1 MISAVRANSPLLA
14 LPGILGSI
22 FSLAIGLLAL
32 LTSLAS
38 FGRQAEYGYT
48 ISPGAGGIL
57 FIHLALAGAAGM
69 AIYLGG
75 RKGARWLQILL
86 AVTCLFSL
94 LLFAHFREW
103 AGCLFLIIIAAAV
116 YYSCRRARSS
126 PLLLFSGLIGFM
138 VAQLAITTLPYGW
151 KAWAIPGVLF
161 VLAGLISLLE
171 SHLFLLPGMGRGAR
185 LASRLFYAFFLSLI
199 AFAAIA
205 LLMQVPHD
213 AGGRISTAAAY
224 GDSPLSIPSESL
236 AGAASDPDD
245 CGCNRSNR
253 SMAVSANASSD
264 PGCCTD
270 LQEDI
275 ITPEDVRTFPQG
287 ESILFQARSCQKEPC
302 QYLWWS
308 DRDGIL
314 AGNQSFSSGEMTTG
328 WHAVTLAVTDG
339 SGRTSRDSIE
349 LGIAPP
355 SACGDVIPR
364 PRYYP
369 PDTPCRDIW
378 PNGTESCQEIEVCHP
393 GLDYIVLDAV
403 RCCNGSDST
412 SPACA
417 WARDH
422 AQGDNKKCR
431 GLYIIRAFGPD
442 AVYMQGYA
450 LFKACCSGYPEC
462 TRTSWPSLAGTCSFR
477 EGFNQNVTNL
487 SCRPED
493 WGVDAWRS
501 DTNMSENSA
510 VLGLFPAHA
519 TVNILQTGVCVDYAA
534 ALATALR
541 KAGYSSSEVMV
552 AASLGYD
559 LPLLGDHPGHAYNL
573 VKLPGEDGYHIVDTT
588 GNGEGINPEGLPH
601 YFWFVGNFMN
611 QPVRIRV
618 FDWWIGY
625 CSKISPRGLN
635 DLGSI
640 KAPAKTE
647 ICGCPG

>member
-1 MISAVRANSPLLA
+1 MQSTSRVSSPLLA
-14 LPGILGSI
+14 IPGVLASI
-22 FSLAIGLLAL
+22 FSLAIGLVAL

-38 FGRQAEYGYT
+38 FGRQAEYGYL

-57 FIHLALAGAAGM
+57 FIHLAIAGMVGM
-69 AIYLGG
+69 AIYLEQE
-75 RKGARWLQILL
+75 KGARWLQISIALVGL
-86 AVTCLFSL
+86 PSL
-94 LLFAHFREW
+94 IIFAYFREW
-103 AGCLFLIIIAAAV
+103 LGGIFLIAIAAAV
-116 YYSCRRARSS
+116 YYSSQRMSS
-126 PLLLFSGLIGFM
+126 APLLLFSGLVGFL

-161 VLAGLISLLE
+161 VLAGLIVLLNGY
-171 SHLFLLPGMGRGAR
+171 LALLPTGRGRGAR
-185 LASRLFYAFFLSLI
+185 FGSRLLYALFFSLV
-199 AFAAIA
+199 AFGAIA

-213 AGGRISTAAAY
+213 AGGRISNA
-224 GDSPLSIPSESL
+224 
-236 AGAASDPDD
+236 
-245 CGCNRSNR
+245 CGCNGSNL
-253 SMAVSANASSD
+253 SASGTAVSLD
-264 PGCCTD
+264 PGSSQD
-270 LQEDI
+270 LREEI
-275 ITPEDVRTFPQG
+275 IAPEDVRTFPQE
-287 ESILFQARSCQKEPC
+287 ESILFQAKACENEPC

-314 AGNQSFSSGEMTTG
+314 DSNQSFSRRGMTAG
-328 WHAVTLAVTDG
+328 WHSVTLTVTDG
-339 SGRTSRDSIE
+339 TGRTIRDSIE
-349 LGIAPP
+349 LGVAPP
-355 SACGDVIPR
+355 SACSDVSPL

-369 PDTPCRDIW
+369 VDTPCRDIW

-393 GLDYIVLDAV
+393 DLDYIVLDAV
-403 RCCNGSDST
+403 RCCNGTAS

-417 WARDH
+417 WARAH
-422 AQGDNKKCR
+422 ADGDNKRCR

-462 TRTSWPSLAGTCSFR
+462 TRTSWPSLAGTVSFR
-477 EGFNQNVTNL
+477 EGFNQNVANL
-487 SCRPED
+487 SCRQEE
-493 WGVDAWRS
+493 WGVSAWRS

-534 ALATALR
+534 ALTTALR
-541 KAGYSSSEVMV
+541 KAGYNKSEAMV

-573 VKLPGEDGYHIVDTT
+573 VKLPGEEGYHIVDTT

-618 FDWWIGY
+618 FDWWVGY
-625 CSKISPRGLN
+625 CSKISPYGFN
-635 DLGSI
+635 DLGSV
-640 KAPAKTE
+640 KAPASAE

>member
-1 MISAVRANSPLLA
+1 MQSTSQVSSPLLA
-14 LPGILGSI
+14 IPGVLASI
-22 FSLAIGLLAL
+22 FSLAIGLVAL

-38 FGRQAEYGYT
+38 FGRQAEYGSL
-48 ISPGAGGIL
+48 ISAGAGGIL
-57 FIHLALAGAAGM
+57 FIHLAIAGMVGM
-69 AIYLGG
+69 AIYLEQE
-75 RKGARWLQILL
+75 KGARWLQISIALVGL
-86 AVTCLFSL
+86 PSL
-94 LLFAHFREW
+94 IIFAYFREW
-103 AGCLFLIIIAAAV
+103 LGGIFLIAIAAAV
-116 YYSCRRARSS
+116 YYSSQRMSS
-126 PLLLFSGLIGFM
+126 APLLLFSGLVGFL

-161 VLAGLISLLE
+161 VLAGLIVLLNGY
-171 SHLFLLPGMGRGAR
+171 LALLPTGRGRGAR
-185 LASRLFYAFFLSLI
+185 FGSRLLYALFFSLV
-199 AFAAIA
+199 AFGAIA

-213 AGGRISTAAAY
+213 AGGRISNA
-224 GDSPLSIPSESL
+224 
-236 AGAASDPDD
+236 
-245 CGCNRSNR
+245 CGCNGSNL
-253 SMAVSANASSD
+253 SASGTAVSLD
-264 PGCCTD
+264 PGSSQD
-270 LQEDI
+270 LREEI
-275 ITPEDVRTFPQG
+275 IAPEDVRTFPQG
-287 ESILFQARSCQKEPC
+287 ESILFQAKACENEPC

-314 AGNQSFSSGEMTTG
+314 DSNQSFSRRGMTAG
-328 WHAVTLAVTDG
+328 WHSVTLTVTDG
-339 SGRTSRDSIE
+339 TGRTIRDSIE
-349 LGIAPP
+349 LGVAPP
-355 SACGDVIPR
+355 SACSDVSPL

-369 PDTPCRDIW
+369 VDTPCRDIW

-393 GLDYIVLDAV
+393 DLDYIVLDAV
-403 RCCNGSDST
+403 RCCNGTAS

-417 WARDH
+417 WARAH
-422 AQGDNKKCR
+422 ADGDNKRCR

-462 TRTSWPSLAGTCSFR
+462 TRTSWPSLAGTVSFR
-477 EGFNQNVTNL
+477 EGFNQNVANL
-487 SCRPED
+487 SCRQEE
-493 WGVDAWRS
+493 WGVSAWRS

-534 ALATALR
+534 ALTTALR
-541 KAGYSSSEVMV
+541 KAGYNKSEAMV

-573 VKLPGEDGYHIVDTT
+573 VKLPGEEGYHIVDTT

-618 FDWWIGY
+618 FDWWVGY
-625 CSKISPRGLN
+625 CSKISPYGFN
-635 DLGSI
+635 DLGNM
-640 KAPAKTE
+640 KTPPSSE

>member
-1 MISAVRANSPLLA
+1 MHSTSQVSSPLLA
-14 LPGILGSI
+14 IPGVLASI
-22 FSLAIGLLAL
+22 FSLAIGLVAL

-38 FGRQAEYGYT
+38 FGRQAEYGYL

-57 FIHLALAGAAGM
+57 FIHLAIAGMVGM
-69 AIYLGG
+69 AIYLEQE
-75 RKGARWLQILL
+75 KGARCLQISIALVGL
-86 AVTCLFSL
+86 PSL
-94 LLFAHFREW
+94 IIFAYFREW
-103 AGCLFLIIIAAAV
+103 LGGIFLIAIAAAV
-116 YYSCRRARSS
+116 YYSSQRMSS
-126 PLLLFSGLIGFM
+126 APLLLFSGLVGFL

-161 VLAGLISLLE
+161 VLAGLIVLLNGY
-171 SHLFLLPGMGRGAR
+171 LALLPTGRGRGAR
-185 LASRLFYAFFLSLI
+185 FGSRLLYALFFSLV
-199 AFAAIA
+199 AFGAIA

-213 AGGRISTAAAY
+213 AGGRISNA
-224 GDSPLSIPSESL
+224 
-236 AGAASDPDD
+236 
-245 CGCNRSNR
+245 CGCNGSNL
-253 SMAVSANASSD
+253 SASGTAVSLD
-264 PGCCTD
+264 PGSSQD
-270 LQEDI
+270 LREEI
-275 ITPEDVRTFPQG
+275 IAPEDVRTFPQG
-287 ESILFQARSCQKEPC
+287 ESILFQARACENEPC

-314 AGNQSFSSGEMTTG
+314 ASNQSFSRMGMTAG
-328 WHAVTLAVTDG
+328 WHSITLTVTDG
-339 SGRTSRDSIE
+339 NGRTIRDSIE
-349 LGIAPP
+349 LGVAPP
-355 SACGDVIPR
+355 SACSDVSPL

-369 PDTPCRDIW
+369 VDTPCRDIW

-393 GLDYIVLDAV
+393 DLDYIVLDAV
-403 RCCNGSDST
+403 RCCNGTAS

-417 WARDH
+417 WARAH
-422 AQGDNKKCR
+422 ADGDNKRCR

-462 TRTSWPSLAGTCSFR
+462 TRTSWPSLAGTVSFR
-477 EGFNQNVTNL
+477 EGFNQNVANL
-487 SCRPED
+487 SCRQEE
-493 WGVDAWRS
+493 WGVSAWRS

-534 ALATALR
+534 ALTTALR
-541 KAGYSSSEVMV
+541 KAGYNKSEAMV

-573 VKLPGEDGYHIVDTT
+573 VKLPGEEGYHIVDTT

-618 FDWWIGY
+618 FDWWVGY
-625 CSKISPRGLN
+625 CSKISPYGFN
-635 DLGSI
+635 DLGNM
-640 KAPAKTE
+640 KTPPSSE

>member
-1 MISAVRANSPLLA
+1 MQSTSQVSSPLLA
-14 LPGILGSI
+14 IPGVLASI
-22 FSLAIGLLAL
+22 FSLAIGLVAL

-38 FGRQAEYGYT
+38 FGRQAEYGSL
-48 ISPGAGGIL
+48 ISAGAGGIL
-57 FIHLALAGAAGM
+57 FIHLAIAGMVGM
-69 AIYLGG
+69 AIYLEQE
-75 RKGARWLQILL
+75 KGARWLQISIALVGL
-86 AVTCLFSL
+86 PSL
-94 LLFAHFREW
+94 IIFAYFREW
-103 AGCLFLIIIAAAV
+103 LGGIFLIAIAAAV
-116 YYSCRRARSS
+116 YYSSQRMSS
-126 PLLLFSGLIGFM
+126 APLLLFSGLVGFL

-161 VLAGLISLLE
+161 VLAGLIVLLNGY
-171 SHLFLLPGMGRGAR
+171 LALLPTGRGRGAR
-185 LASRLFYAFFLSLI
+185 FGSRLLYALFFSLV
-199 AFAAIA
+199 AFGAIA

-213 AGGRISTAAAY
+213 AGGRISNA
-224 GDSPLSIPSESL
+224 
-236 AGAASDPDD
+236 
-245 CGCNRSNR
+245 CGCNGSNL
-253 SMAVSANASSD
+253 SASGTAVSLD
-264 PGCCTD
+264 PGSSQD
-270 LQEDI
+270 LREEI
-275 ITPEDVRTFPQG
+275 IAPEDVRTFPQG
-287 ESILFQARSCQKEPC
+287 ESILFQARDCENEPC

-314 AGNQSFSSGEMTTG
+314 DSNQSFSRRGMTAG
-328 WHAVTLAVTDG
+328 WHSVTLTVTDG
-339 SGRTSRDSIE
+339 SGCASRDSIE
-349 LGIAPP
+349 LGVAPP
-355 SACGDVIPR
+355 SACSDVSPL

-369 PDTPCRDIW
+369 VDTPCQGTW
-378 PNGTESCQEIEVCHP
+378 PNDTESCQQIEVCHP

-403 RCCNGSDST
+403 RCCNGTAS

-417 WARDH
+417 WARAH
-422 AQGDNKKCR
+422 ADGDNKRCR

-462 TRTSWPSLAGTCSFR
+462 TRTSWPSLAGTVSFR
-477 EGFNQNVTNL
+477 EGFNQNVANL
-487 SCRPED
+487 SCRQEE
-493 WGVDAWRS
+493 WGVSAWRS

-534 ALATALR
+534 ALTTALR
-541 KAGYSSSEVMV
+541 KAGYNKSEAMV

-573 VKLPGEDGYHIVDTT
+573 VKLPGEEGYHIVDTT

-618 FDWWIGY
+618 FDWWVGY
-625 CSKISPRGLN
+625 CSKISPYGFN
-635 DLGSI
+635 DLGNM
-640 KAPAKTE
+640 KTPPSSE

>member
-1 MISAVRANSPLLA
+1 MQSTSQVSSPLLA
-14 LPGILGSI
+14 IPGVLASI
-22 FSLAIGLLAL
+22 FSLAIGLVAL

-38 FGRQAEYGYT
+38 FGRQAEYGSL
-48 ISPGAGGIL
+48 ISAGAGGIL
-57 FIHLALAGAAGM
+57 FIHLAIAGMVGM
-69 AIYLGG
+69 AIYLEQE
-75 RKGARWLQILL
+75 KGARWLQISIALVGL
-86 AVTCLFSL
+86 PSL
-94 LLFAHFREW
+94 IIFAYFREW
-103 AGCLFLIIIAAAV
+103 LGGIFLIAIAAAV
-116 YYSCRRARSS
+116 YYSSQRMSS
-126 PLLLFSGLIGFM
+126 APLLLFSGLVGFL

-161 VLAGLISLLE
+161 VLAGLIVLLNGY
-171 SHLFLLPGMGRGAR
+171 LALLPTGRGRGAR
-185 LASRLFYAFFLSLI
+185 FGSRLLYALFFSLV
-199 AFAAIA
+199 AFGAIA

-213 AGGRISTAAAY
+213 AGGRISNA
-224 GDSPLSIPSESL
+224 
-236 AGAASDPDD
+236 
-245 CGCNRSNR
+245 CGCNGSNL
-253 SMAVSANASSD
+253 SASGTAVSLD
-264 PGCCTD
+264 PGSSQD
-270 LQEDI
+270 LREEI
-275 ITPEDVRTFPQG
+275 IAPEDVRTFPQG
-287 ESILFQARSCQKEPC
+287 ESILFQAKACENEPC

-314 AGNQSFSSGEMTTG
+314 ASNQSFSRRGMTAG
-328 WHAVTLAVTDG
+328 WHSVTLTVTDG
-339 SGRTSRDSIE
+339 TGRTIRDSIE
-349 LGIAPP
+349 LGVAPP
-355 SACGDVIPR
+355 SACSDVSPL

-369 PDTPCRDIW
+369 VDTPCRDIW

-393 GLDYIVLDAV
+393 DLDYIVLDAV
-403 RCCNGSDST
+403 RCCNGTAS

-417 WARDH
+417 WARAH
-422 AQGDNKKCR
+422 ADGDNKRCR

-462 TRTSWPSLAGTCSFR
+462 TRTSWPSLAGTVSFR
-477 EGFNQNVTNL
+477 EGFNQNVANL
-487 SCRPED
+487 SCRQEE
-493 WGVDAWRS
+493 WGVSAWRS

-534 ALATALR
+534 ALTTALR
-541 KAGYSSSEVMV
+541 KAGYNKSEAMV

-573 VKLPGEDGYHIVDTT
+573 VKLPGEEGYHIVDTT

-618 FDWWIGY
+618 FDWWVGY
-625 CSKISPRGLN
+625 CSKISPYGFN
-635 DLGSI
+635 DLGNM
-640 KAPAKTE
+640 KTPPSSE

>member
-1 MISAVRANSPLLA
+1 MQSTSRVSSPLLA
-14 LPGILGSI
+14 IPGVLASI
-22 FSLAIGLLAL
+22 FSLAIGLVAL

-38 FGRQAEYGYT
+38 FGRQAEYGYL

-57 FIHLALAGAAGM
+57 FIHLAIAGMVGM
-69 AIYLGG
+69 AIYLEQE
-75 RKGARWLQILL
+75 KGARWLQISIALVGL
-86 AVTCLFSL
+86 PSL
-94 LLFAHFREW
+94 IIFAYFREW
-103 AGCLFLIIIAAAV
+103 LGGIFLIAIAAAV
-116 YYSCRRARSS
+116 YYSSQRMSS
-126 PLLLFSGLIGFM
+126 APLLLFSGLVGFL

-161 VLAGLISLLE
+161 VLAGLIVLLNGY
-171 SHLFLLPGMGRGAR
+171 LALLPTGRGRGAR
-185 LASRLFYAFFLSLI
+185 FGSRLLYALFFSLV
-199 AFAAIA
+199 AFGAIA

-213 AGGRISTAAAY
+213 AGGRISNA
-224 GDSPLSIPSESL
+224 
-236 AGAASDPDD
+236 
-245 CGCNRSNR
+245 CGCNGSNL
-253 SMAVSANASSD
+253 SASGTAVSLD
-264 PGCCTD
+264 PGSSQD
-270 LQEDI
+270 LREEI
-275 ITPEDVRTFPQG
+275 IAPEDVRTFPQE
-287 ESILFQARSCQKEPC
+287 ESILFQAKACENEPC

-314 AGNQSFSSGEMTTG
+314 ASNQSFSRRGMTAG
-328 WHAVTLAVTDG
+328 WHSVTLTVTDG
-339 SGRTSRDSIE
+339 TGRTIRDSIE
-349 LGIAPP
+349 LGVAPP
-355 SACGDVIPR
+355 SACSDVSPL

-369 PDTPCRDIW
+369 VDTPCRDIW

-393 GLDYIVLDAV
+393 DLDYIVLDAV
-403 RCCNGSDST
+403 RCCNGTAS

-417 WARDH
+417 WARAH
-422 AQGDNKKCR
+422 ADGDNKRCR

-462 TRTSWPSLAGTCSFR
+462 TRTSWPSLAGTVSFR
-477 EGFNQNVTNL
+477 EGFNQNVANL
-487 SCRPED
+487 SCRQEE
-493 WGVDAWRS
+493 WGVSAWRS

-534 ALATALR
+534 ALTTALR
-541 KAGYSSSEVMV
+541 KAGYNKSEAMV

-573 VKLPGEDGYHIVDTT
+573 VKLPGEEGYHIVDTT

-618 FDWWIGY
+618 FDWWVGY
-625 CSKISPRGLN
+625 CSKISPYGFN
-635 DLGSI
+635 DLGSV
-640 KAPAKTE
+640 KAPASAE

>member
-1 MISAVRANSPLLA
+1 MHSTSQVRSPLLA
-14 LPGILGSI
+14 IPGVLASI
-22 FSLAIGLLAL
+22 FSLAIGLVAL

-38 FGRQAEYGYT
+38 FGRQAEYGYL

-57 FIHLALAGAAGM
+57 FIHLAIAGMVGM
-69 AIYLGG
+69 AIYLEQE
-75 RKGARWLQILL
+75 KGARWLQISIALVGL
-86 AVTCLFSL
+86 PSL
-94 LLFAHFREW
+94 IIFAYFREW
-103 AGCLFLIIIAAAV
+103 LGGIFLIAIAAAV
-116 YYSCRRARSS
+116 YYSSQRMSS
-126 PLLLFSGLIGFM
+126 APLLLFSGLVGFL

-161 VLAGLISLLE
+161 VLAGLIVLLNGY
-171 SHLFLLPGMGRGAR
+171 LALLPTGRGRGAR
-185 LASRLFYAFFLSLI
+185 FGSRLLYALFFSLV
-199 AFAAIA
+199 AFGAIA

-213 AGGRISTAAAY
+213 AGGRISNA
-224 GDSPLSIPSESL
+224 
-236 AGAASDPDD
+236 
-245 CGCNRSNR
+245 CGCNGSNL
-253 SMAVSANASSD
+253 SASGTAVSLD
-264 PGCCTD
+264 PGSSQD
-270 LQEDI
+270 LREEI
-275 ITPEDVRTFPQG
+275 IAPEDVRTFPQE
-287 ESILFQARSCQKEPC
+287 ESILFQAKACENEPC

-314 AGNQSFSSGEMTTG
+314 DSNQSFSRRGMTAG
-328 WHAVTLAVTDG
+328 WHSVTLTVTDG
-339 SGRTSRDSIE
+339 TGRTIRDSIE
-349 LGIAPP
+349 LGVAPP
-355 SACGDVIPR
+355 SACSDVSPL

-369 PDTPCRDIW
+369 VDTPCRDIW

-393 GLDYIVLDAV
+393 DLDYIVLDAV
-403 RCCNGSDST
+403 RCCNGTAS

-417 WARDH
+417 WARAH
-422 AQGDNKKCR
+422 ADGDNKRCR

-462 TRTSWPSLAGTCSFR
+462 TRTSWPSLAGTVSFR
-477 EGFNQNVTNL
+477 EGFNQNVANL
-487 SCRPED
+487 SCRQEE
-493 WGVDAWRS
+493 WGVSAWRS

-541 KAGYSSSEVMV
+541 KAGYSKSEAMV

-573 VKLPGEDGYHIVDTT
+573 VKLPGEEGYHIVDTT

-618 FDWWIGY
+618 FDWWVGY
-625 CSKISPRGLN
+625 CSKISPYGFN
-635 DLGSI
+635 DLGSV
-640 KAPAKTE
+640 KAPASAE

>member
-1 MISAVRANSPLLA
+1 MHSTSQVRSPLLA
-14 LPGILGSI
+14 IPGVLASI
-22 FSLAIGLLAL
+22 FSLAIGLVAL

-38 FGRQAEYGYT
+38 FGRQAEYGYL

-57 FIHLALAGAAGM
+57 FIHLAIAGMVGM
-69 AIYLGG
+69 AIYLDQK
-75 RKGARWLQILL
+75 KGARWLQISIALVGL
-86 AVTCLFSL
+86 PSL
-94 LLFAHFREW
+94 ILFAYFREW
-103 AGCLFLIIIAAAV
+103 LGGIFLIAIAAAV
-116 YYSCRRARSS
+116 YHSSRRMSS
-126 PLLLFSGLIGFM
+126 VPLLLFSGLVGFL

-161 VLAGLISLLE
+161 VLAGLIVLLNGYRA
-171 SHLFLLPGMGRGAR
+171 LLPTGRGRGAR
-185 LASRLFYAFFLSLI
+185 FGSRLLYALFFSLV
-199 AFAAIA
+199 AFGAIA

-213 AGGRISTAAAY
+213 AGGRISNEY
-224 GDSPLSIPSESL
+224 
-236 AGAASDPDD
+236 
-245 CGCNRSNR
+245 GCNCSNR
-253 SMAVSANASSD
+253 SASGTTAPLD
-264 PGCCTD
+264 PGSSGD
-270 LQEDI
+270 LREEI
-275 ITPEDVRTFPQG
+275 IAPEDVRTFPQG
-287 ESILFQARSCQKEPC
+287 ESILFQARDCENEPC

-314 AGNQSFSSGEMTTG
+314 DSNQSFSRMGMTAG
-328 WHAVTLAVTDG
+328 WHSVTLTVTDG
-339 SGRTSRDSIE
+339 SGCASRDSIE
-349 LGIAPP
+349 LGVAPP
-355 SACGDVIPR
+355 SACSDVSPL

-369 PDTPCRDIW
+369 VDTPCQGTW
-378 PNGTESCQEIEVCHP
+378 PNDTESCQQIEVCHP

-403 RCCNGSDST
+403 RCCNGTAT
-412 SPACA
+412 SPACS
-417 WARDH
+417 WARAH
-422 AQGDNKKCR
+422 ADGDNKRCR

-462 TRTSWPSLAGTCSFR
+462 TRTSWPSLAGTVSFR
-477 EGFNQNVTNL
+477 EGFNQNVANL
-487 SCRPED
+487 SCRQEE
-493 WGVDAWRS
+493 WGVSAWRS

-541 KAGYSSSEVMV
+541 KAGYSKSEAMV

-573 VKLPGEDGYHIVDTT
+573 VKLPGEEGYHIVDTT

-618 FDWWIGY
+618 FDWWVGY
-625 CSKISPRGLN
+625 CSKISPYGFN
-635 DLGSI
+635 DLGSV
-640 KAPAKTE
+640 KAPASAE

>member
-1 MISAVRANSPLLA
+1 MQSTSQVSSPLLA
-14 LPGILGSI
+14 IPGVLASI
-22 FSLAIGLLAL
+22 FSLAIGLVAL

-38 FGRQAEYGYT
+38 FGRQAEYGYL

-57 FIHLALAGAAGM
+57 FIHLAIAGMVGM
-69 AIYLGG
+69 AIYLEQE
-75 RKGARWLQILL
+75 KGARCLQISIALVGL
-86 AVTCLFSL
+86 PSL
-94 LLFAHFREW
+94 IIFAYFREW
-103 AGCLFLIIIAAAV
+103 LGGIFLIAIAAAV
-116 YYSCRRARSS
+116 YYSSQRMSS
-126 PLLLFSGLIGFM
+126 APLLLFSGLVGFL

-161 VLAGLISLLE
+161 VLAGLIVLLNGY
-171 SHLFLLPGMGRGAR
+171 LALLPTGRGRGAR
-185 LASRLFYAFFLSLI
+185 FGSRLLYALFFSLV
-199 AFAAIA
+199 AFGAIA

-213 AGGRISTAAAY
+213 AGGRISNEY
-224 GDSPLSIPSESL
+224 
-236 AGAASDPDD
+236 
-245 CGCNRSNR
+245 GCNCSNR
-253 SMAVSANASSD
+253 SASGTTAPLD
-264 PGCCTD
+264 PGSSGD
-270 LQEDI
+270 LREEI
-275 ITPEDVRTFPQG
+275 IAPEDVRTFPQG
-287 ESILFQARSCQKEPC
+287 ESILFQARDCENEPC

-314 AGNQSFSSGEMTTG
+314 DSNQSFSRRGMTAG
-328 WHAVTLAVTDG
+328 WHSVTLTVTDG
-339 SGRTSRDSIE
+339 SGCASRDSIE
-349 LGIAPP
+349 LGVAPP
-355 SACGDVIPR
+355 SACSDVSPL

-369 PDTPCRDIW
+369 VDTPCQGTW
-378 PNGTESCQEIEVCHP
+378 PNDTESCQQIEVCHP

-403 RCCNGSDST
+403 RCCNGTAS

-417 WARDH
+417 WARAH
-422 AQGDNKKCR
+422 ADGDNKRCR

-462 TRTSWPSLAGTCSFR
+462 TRTSWPSLAGTVSFR
-477 EGFNQNVTNL
+477 EGFNQNVANL
-487 SCRPED
+487 SCRQEE
-493 WGVDAWRS
+493 WGVSAWRS

-534 ALATALR
+534 ALTTALR
-541 KAGYSSSEVMV
+541 KAGYNKSEAMV

-573 VKLPGEDGYHIVDTT
+573 VKLPGEEGYHIVDTT

-618 FDWWIGY
+618 FDWWVGY
-625 CSKISPRGLN
+625 CSKISPYGFN
-635 DLGSI
+635 DLGSV
-640 KAPAKTE
+640 KAPASAE

>member
-1 MISAVRANSPLLA
+1 MQSTSQVSSPLLA
-14 LPGILGSI
+14 IPGVLASI
-22 FSLAIGLLAL
+22 FSLAIGLVAL

-38 FGRQAEYGYT
+38 FGRQAEYGYL

-57 FIHLALAGAAGM
+57 FIHLAIAGMVGM
-69 AIYLGG
+69 AIYLEQE
-75 RKGARWLQILL
+75 KGARWLQISIALVGL
-86 AVTCLFSL
+86 PSL
-94 LLFAHFREW
+94 IIFAYFREW
-103 AGCLFLIIIAAAV
+103 LGGIFLIAIAAAV
-116 YYSCRRARSS
+116 YHSSRRMSS
-126 PLLLFSGLIGFM
+126 APLLLFSGLVGFL

-161 VLAGLISLLE
+161 VLAGLIVLLNGY
-171 SHLFLLPGMGRGAR
+171 LALLPTGRGRGAR
-185 LASRLFYAFFLSLI
+185 FGSRLLYALFFSLV
-199 AFAAIA
+199 AFGAIA

-213 AGGRISTAAAY
+213 AGGRISNA
-224 GDSPLSIPSESL
+224 
-236 AGAASDPDD
+236 
-245 CGCNRSNR
+245 CGCNGSNL
-253 SMAVSANASSD
+253 SASGTAVSLD
-264 PGCCTD
+264 PGSSQD
-270 LQEDI
+270 LREEI
-275 ITPEDVRTFPQG
+275 IAPEDVRTFPQG
-287 ESILFQARSCQKEPC
+287 ESILFQAKACENEPC

-314 AGNQSFSSGEMTTG
+314 DSNQSFSRRGMTAG
-328 WHAVTLAVTDG
+328 WHSVTLTVTDG
-339 SGRTSRDSIE
+339 SGCASRDSIE
-349 LGIAPP
+349 LGVAPP
-355 SACGDVIPR
+355 SACSDVSPL

-369 PDTPCRDIW
+369 VDTPCRDIW

-393 GLDYIVLDAV
+393 DLDYIVLDAV
-403 RCCNGSDST
+403 RCCNGTAS

-417 WARDH
+417 WARAH
-422 AQGDNKKCR
+422 ADGDNKRCR

-462 TRTSWPSLAGTCSFR
+462 TRTSWPSLAGTVSFR
-477 EGFNQNVTNL
+477 EGFNQNVANL
-487 SCRPED
+487 SCRQEE
-493 WGVDAWRS
+493 WGVSAWRS

-534 ALATALR
+534 ALTTALR
-541 KAGYSSSEVMV
+541 KAGYNKSEAMV

-573 VKLPGEDGYHIVDTT
+573 VKLPGEEGYHIVDTT

-618 FDWWIGY
+618 FDWWVGY
-625 CSKISPRGLN
+625 CSKISPYGFN
-635 DLGSI
+635 DLGSV
-640 KAPAKTE
+640 KAPASAE

>member
-1 MISAVRANSPLLA
+1 MHSTSQVRSPLLA
-14 LPGILGSI
+14 IPGVLASI
-22 FSLAIGLLAL
+22 FSLAIGLVAL

-38 FGRQAEYGYT
+38 FGRQAEYGYL

-57 FIHLALAGAAGM
+57 FIHLAIAGMVGM
-69 AIYLGG
+69 AIYLDQK
-75 RKGARWLQILL
+75 KGARWLQISIALVGL
-86 AVTCLFSL
+86 PSL
-94 LLFAHFREW
+94 ILFAYFREW
-103 AGCLFLIIIAAAV
+103 LGGIFLIAIAAAV
-116 YYSCRRARSS
+116 YHSSRRMSS
-126 PLLLFSGLIGFM
+126 VPLLLFSGLVGFL

-161 VLAGLISLLE
+161 VLAGLIVLLNGYRA
-171 SHLFLLPGMGRGAR
+171 LLPTGRGRGAR
-185 LASRLFYAFFLSLI
+185 FGSRLLYALFFSLV
-199 AFAAIA
+199 AFGAIA

-213 AGGRISTAAAY
+213 AGGRISNEY
-224 GDSPLSIPSESL
+224 
-236 AGAASDPDD
+236 
-245 CGCNRSNR
+245 GCNCSNR
-253 SMAVSANASSD
+253 SASGTTAPLD
-264 PGCCTD
+264 PGSSGD
-270 LQEDI
+270 LREEI
-275 ITPEDVRTFPQG
+275 IAPEDVRTFPQG
-287 ESILFQARSCQKEPC
+287 ESILFQARDCENEPC

-314 AGNQSFSSGEMTTG
+314 DSNQSFSRRGMTAG
-328 WHAVTLAVTDG
+328 WHSVTLTVTDG
-339 SGRTSRDSIE
+339 SGCASRDSIE
-349 LGIAPP
+349 LGVAPP
-355 SACGDVIPR
+355 SACSDVSPL

-369 PDTPCRDIW
+369 VDTPCQGTW
-378 PNGTESCQEIEVCHP
+378 PNDTESCQQIEVCHP

-403 RCCNGSDST
+403 RCCNGTAT
-412 SPACA
+412 SPACS
-417 WARDH
+417 WARAH
-422 AQGDNKKCR
+422 ADGDNKRCR

-462 TRTSWPSLAGTCSFR
+462 TRTSWPSLAGTVSFR
-477 EGFNQNVTNL
+477 EGFNQNVANL
-487 SCRPED
+487 SCRQEE
-493 WGVDAWRS
+493 WGVSAWRS

-541 KAGYSSSEVMV
+541 KAGYSKSEAMV

-573 VKLPGEDGYHIVDTT
+573 VKLPGEEGYHIVDTT

-618 FDWWIGY
+618 FDWWVGY
-625 CSKISPRGLN
+625 CSKISPYGFN
-635 DLGSI
+635 DLGSV
-640 KAPAKTE
+640 KAPASAE

>member
-1 MISAVRANSPLLA
+1 MQSTSQVSSPLLA
-14 LPGILGSI
+14 IPGVLASI
-22 FSLAIGLLAL
+22 FSLAIGLVAL

-38 FGRQAEYGYT
+38 FGRQAEYGYL

-57 FIHLALAGAAGM
+57 FIHLAIAGMVGM
-69 AIYLGG
+69 AIYLEQE
-75 RKGARWLQILL
+75 KGARWLQISIALVGL
-86 AVTCLFSL
+86 PSL
-94 LLFAHFREW
+94 IIFAYFREW
-103 AGCLFLIIIAAAV
+103 LGGIFLIAIAAAV
-116 YYSCRRARSS
+116 YYSSQRMSS
-126 PLLLFSGLIGFM
+126 APLLLFSGLVGFL

-161 VLAGLISLLE
+161 VLAGLIVLLNGY
-171 SHLFLLPGMGRGAR
+171 LALLPTGRGRGAR
-185 LASRLFYAFFLSLI
+185 FGSRLLYALFFSLV
-199 AFAAIA
+199 AFGAIA

-213 AGGRISTAAAY
+213 AGGRISNA
-224 GDSPLSIPSESL
+224 
-236 AGAASDPDD
+236 
-245 CGCNRSNR
+245 CGCNGSNL
-253 SMAVSANASSD
+253 SASGTAVSLD
-264 PGCCTD
+264 PGSSQD
-270 LQEDI
+270 LREEI
-275 ITPEDVRTFPQG
+275 IAPEDVRTFPQG
-287 ESILFQARSCQKEPC
+287 ESILFQAKACENEPC

-314 AGNQSFSSGEMTTG
+314 ASNQSFSRRGMTAG
-328 WHAVTLAVTDG
+328 WHSVTLTVTDG
-339 SGRTSRDSIE
+339 TGRTIRDSIE
-349 LGIAPP
+349 LGVAPP
-355 SACGDVIPR
+355 SACSDVSPL

-369 PDTPCRDIW
+369 VDTPCRDIW

-393 GLDYIVLDAV
+393 DLDYIVLDAV
-403 RCCNGSDST
+403 RCCNGTAS

-417 WARDH
+417 WARAH
-422 AQGDNKKCR
+422 ADGDNKRCR

-462 TRTSWPSLAGTCSFR
+462 TRTSWPSLAGTVSFR
-477 EGFNQNVTNL
+477 EGFNQNVANL
-487 SCRPED
+487 SCRQEE
-493 WGVDAWRS
+493 WGVSAWRS

-534 ALATALR
+534 ALTTALR
-541 KAGYSSSEVMV
+541 KAGYNKSEAMV

-573 VKLPGEDGYHIVDTT
+573 VKLPGEEGYHIVDTT

-618 FDWWIGY
+618 FDWWVGY
-625 CSKISPRGLN
+625 CSKISPYGFN
-635 DLGSI
+635 DLGSV
-640 KAPAKTE
+640 KAPASAE

>member
-1 MISAVRANSPLLA
+1 MHSTSRVSSPLLA
-14 LPGILGSI
+14 IPGVLASI
-22 FSLAIGLLAL
+22 FSLAIGLVAL

-38 FGRQAEYGYT
+38 FGRQAEYGYL

-57 FIHLALAGAAGM
+57 FIHLAIAGMVGM
-69 AIYLGG
+69 AIYLEQE
-75 RKGARWLQILL
+75 KGARWLQISIALVGL
-86 AVTCLFSL
+86 PSL
-94 LLFAHFREW
+94 ILFAYFREW
-103 AGCLFLIIIAAAV
+103 LGGIFLIAIAAAV
-116 YYSCRRARSS
+116 YHSSRRMSS
-126 PLLLFSGLIGFM
+126 APLLLFSGLVGFL

-161 VLAGLISLLE
+161 VLAGLIVLLNGY
-171 SHLFLLPGMGRGAR
+171 LALLPTGRGRGAR
-185 LASRLFYAFFLSLI
+185 FGSRLLYALFFSLV
-199 AFAAIA
+199 AFGAIA

-213 AGGRISTAAAY
+213 AGGRISNEY
-224 GDSPLSIPSESL
+224 
-236 AGAASDPDD
+236 
-245 CGCNRSNR
+245 GCNCSNR
-253 SMAVSANASSD
+253 SASGTTAPLD
-264 PGCCTD
+264 PGSSGD
-270 LQEDI
+270 LREEI
-275 ITPEDVRTFPQG
+275 IAPEDVRTFPQG
-287 ESILFQARSCQKEPC
+287 ESILFQAKACENEPC

-314 AGNQSFSSGEMTTG
+314 ASNQSFSRRGMTAG
-328 WHAVTLAVTDG
+328 WHSVTLTVTDG
-339 SGRTSRDSIE
+339 SGCASRDSIE
-349 LGIAPP
+349 LGVAPP
-355 SACGDVIPR
+355 SACSDVSPL

-369 PDTPCRDIW
+369 VDTPCRDIW

-393 GLDYIVLDAV
+393 DLDYIVLDAV
-403 RCCNGSDST
+403 RCCNGTAS

-417 WARDH
+417 WARAH
-422 AQGDNKKCR
+422 ADGDNKRCR

-462 TRTSWPSLAGTCSFR
+462 TRTSWPSLAGTVSFR
-477 EGFNQNVTNL
+477 EGFNQNVANL
-487 SCRPED
+487 SCRQEE
-493 WGVDAWRS
+493 WGVSAWRS

-534 ALATALR
+534 ALTTALR
-541 KAGYSSSEVMV
+541 KAGYNKSEAMV

-573 VKLPGEDGYHIVDTT
+573 VKLPGEEGYHIVDTT

-618 FDWWIGY
+618 FDWWVGY
-625 CSKISPRGLN
+625 CSKISPYGFN
-635 DLGSI
+635 DLGSV
-640 KAPAKTE
+640 KAPASAE

>member
-1 MISAVRANSPLLA
+1 MHSTSRVSSPLLA
-14 LPGILGSI
+14 IPGVLASI
-22 FSLAIGLLAL
+22 FSLAIGLVAL

-38 FGRQAEYGYT
+38 FGRQAEYGYL

-57 FIHLALAGAAGM
+57 FIHLAIAGMVGM
-69 AIYLGG
+69 AIYLEQE
-75 RKGARWLQILL
+75 KGARCLQISIALVGL
-86 AVTCLFSL
+86 PSL
-94 LLFAHFREW
+94 IIFAYFREW
-103 AGCLFLIIIAAAV
+103 LGGIFLIAIAAAV
-116 YYSCRRARSS
+116 YYSSQRMSS
-126 PLLLFSGLIGFM
+126 APLLLFSGLVGFL

-161 VLAGLISLLE
+161 VLAGLIVLLNGY
-171 SHLFLLPGMGRGAR
+171 LALLPTGRGRGAR
-185 LASRLFYAFFLSLI
+185 FGSRLLYALFFSLV
-199 AFAAIA
+199 AFGAIA

-213 AGGRISTAAAY
+213 AGGRISNA
-224 GDSPLSIPSESL
+224 
-236 AGAASDPDD
+236 
-245 CGCNRSNR
+245 CGCNGSNL
-253 SMAVSANASSD
+253 SASGTAVSLD
-264 PGCCTD
+264 PGSSQD
-270 LQEDI
+270 LREEI
-275 ITPEDVRTFPQG
+275 IAPEDVRTFPQE
-287 ESILFQARSCQKEPC
+287 ESILFQAKACENEPC

-314 AGNQSFSSGEMTTG
+314 DSNQSFSRRGMTAG
-328 WHAVTLAVTDG
+328 WHSVTLTVTDG
-339 SGRTSRDSIE
+339 TGRTIRDSIE
-349 LGIAPP
+349 LGVAPP
-355 SACGDVIPR
+355 SACSDVSPL

-369 PDTPCRDIW
+369 VDTPCRDIW

-393 GLDYIVLDAV
+393 DLDYIVLDAV
-403 RCCNGSDST
+403 RCCNGTAS

-417 WARDH
+417 WARAH
-422 AQGDNKKCR
+422 ADGDNKRCR

-462 TRTSWPSLAGTCSFR
+462 TRTSWPSLAGTVSFR
-477 EGFNQNVTNL
+477 EGFNQNVANL
-487 SCRPED
+487 SCRQEE
-493 WGVDAWRS
+493 WGVSAWRS

-534 ALATALR
+534 ALTTALR
-541 KAGYSSSEVMV
+541 KAGYNKSEAMV

-573 VKLPGEDGYHIVDTT
+573 VKLPGEEGYHIVDTT

-618 FDWWIGY
+618 FDWWVGY
-625 CSKISPRGLN
+625 CSKISPYGFN
-635 DLGSI
+635 DLGSV
-640 KAPAKTE
+640 KAPASAE

>member
-1 MISAVRANSPLLA
+1 MHSTSQVRSPLLA
-14 LPGILGSI
+14 IPGVLASI
-22 FSLAIGLLAL
+22 FSLAIGLVAL

-38 FGRQAEYGYT
+38 FGRQAEYGYL

-57 FIHLALAGAAGM
+57 FIHLAIAGMVGM
-69 AIYLGG
+69 AIYLEQE
-75 RKGARWLQILL
+75 KGARWLQISIALVGL
-86 AVTCLFSL
+86 PSL
-94 LLFAHFREW
+94 IIFAYFREW
-103 AGCLFLIIIAAAV
+103 LGGIFLIAIAAAV
-116 YYSCRRARSS
+116 YHSSRRMSS
-126 PLLLFSGLIGFM
+126 APLFLFSGLVGFL

-161 VLAGLISLLE
+161 VLAGLIVLLNGY
-171 SHLFLLPGMGRGAR
+171 LALLPTGRGRGAR
-185 LASRLFYAFFLSLI
+185 FGSRLLYALFFSLV
-199 AFAAIA
+199 AFGAIA

-213 AGGRISTAAAY
+213 AGGRISNA
-224 GDSPLSIPSESL
+224 
-236 AGAASDPDD
+236 
-245 CGCNRSNR
+245 CGCNGSNL
-253 SMAVSANASSD
+253 SASGTAVSLD
-264 PGCCTD
+264 PGSSQD
-270 LQEDI
+270 LREEI
-275 ITPEDVRTFPQG
+275 IAPEDVRTFPQG
-287 ESILFQARSCQKEPC
+287 ESILFQAKACENEPC

-314 AGNQSFSSGEMTTG
+314 DSNQSFSRRGMTAG
-328 WHAVTLAVTDG
+328 WHSVTLTVTDG
-339 SGRTSRDSIE
+339 SGCASRDSIE
-349 LGIAPP
+349 LGVAPP
-355 SACGDVIPR
+355 SACSDVSPL

-369 PDTPCRDIW
+369 VDTPCRDIW

-393 GLDYIVLDAV
+393 DLDYIVLDAV
-403 RCCNGSDST
+403 RCCNGTAS

-417 WARDH
+417 WARAH
-422 AQGDNKKCR
+422 ADGDNKRCR

-462 TRTSWPSLAGTCSFR
+462 TRTSWPSLAGTVSFR
-477 EGFNQNVTNL
+477 EGFNQNVANL
-487 SCRPED
+487 SCRQEE
-493 WGVDAWRS
+493 WGVSAWRS

-534 ALATALR
+534 ALTTALR
-541 KAGYSSSEVMV
+541 KAGYNKSEAMV

-573 VKLPGEDGYHIVDTT
+573 VKLPGEEGYHIVDTT

-618 FDWWIGY
+618 FDWWVGY
-625 CSKISPRGLN
+625 CSKISPYGFN
-635 DLGSI
+635 DLGSV
-640 KAPAKTE
+640 KAPASAE

>member
-1 MISAVRANSPLLA
+1 MHSTSQVRSPLLA
-14 LPGILGSI
+14 IPGVLASI
-22 FSLAIGLLAL
+22 FSLAIGLVAL

-38 FGRQAEYGYT
+38 FGRQAEYGYL

-57 FIHLALAGAAGM
+57 FIHLAIAGMVGM
-69 AIYLGG
+69 AIYLEQE
-75 RKGARWLQILL
+75 KGARWLQISIALVGL
-86 AVTCLFSL
+86 PSL
-94 LLFAHFREW
+94 IIFAYFREW
-103 AGCLFLIIIAAAV
+103 LGGIFLIAIAAAV
-116 YYSCRRARSS
+116 YYSSQRMSS
-126 PLLLFSGLIGFM
+126 APLLLFSGLVGFL

-161 VLAGLISLLE
+161 VLAGLIVLLNGY
-171 SHLFLLPGMGRGAR
+171 LALLPTGRGRGAR
-185 LASRLFYAFFLSLI
+185 FGSRLLYALFFSLV
-199 AFAAIA
+199 AFGAIA

-213 AGGRISTAAAY
+213 AGGRISNA
-224 GDSPLSIPSESL
+224 
-236 AGAASDPDD
+236 
-245 CGCNRSNR
+245 CGCNGSNL
-253 SMAVSANASSD
+253 SASGTAVSLD
-264 PGCCTD
+264 PGSSQD
-270 LQEDI
+270 LREEI
-275 ITPEDVRTFPQG
+275 IAPEDVRTFPQE
-287 ESILFQARSCQKEPC
+287 ESILFQAKACENEPC

-314 AGNQSFSSGEMTTG
+314 DSNQSFSRRGMTAG
-328 WHAVTLAVTDG
+328 WHSVTLTVTDG
-339 SGRTSRDSIE
+339 TGRTIRDSIE
-349 LGIAPP
+349 LGVAPP
-355 SACGDVIPR
+355 SACSDVSPL

-369 PDTPCRDIW
+369 VDTPCRDIW

-393 GLDYIVLDAV
+393 DLDYIVLDAV
-403 RCCNGSDST
+403 RCCNGTAS

-417 WARDH
+417 WARAH
-422 AQGDNKKCR
+422 ADGDNKRCR

-462 TRTSWPSLAGTCSFR
+462 TRTSWPSLAGTVSFR
-477 EGFNQNVTNL
+477 EGFNQNVANL
-487 SCRPED
+487 SCRQEE
-493 WGVDAWRS
+493 WGVSAWRS

-534 ALATALR
+534 ALTTALR
-541 KAGYSSSEVMV
+541 KAGYNKSEAMV

-573 VKLPGEDGYHIVDTT
+573 VKLPGEEGYHIVDTT

-618 FDWWIGY
+618 FDWWVGY
-625 CSKISPRGLN
+625 CSKISPYGFN
-635 DLGSI
+635 DLGSV
-640 KAPAKTE
+640 KAPASAE

>member
-1 MISAVRANSPLLA
+1 MQSTSQVSSPLLA
-14 LPGILGSI
+14 IPGVLASI
-22 FSLAIGLLAL
+22 FSLAIGLVAL

-38 FGRQAEYGYT
+38 FGRQAEYGYL
-48 ISPGAGGIL
+48 ISAGAGGIL
-57 FIHLALAGAAGM
+57 FIHLAIAGMVGM
-69 AIYLGG
+69 AIYLEQE
-75 RKGARWLQILL
+75 KGARWLQISIALVGL
-86 AVTCLFSL
+86 PSL
-94 LLFAHFREW
+94 IIFAYFREW
-103 AGCLFLIIIAAAV
+103 LGGIFLIAIAAAV
-116 YYSCRRARSS
+116 YYSSQRMSS
-126 PLLLFSGLIGFM
+126 APLLLFSGLVGFL

-161 VLAGLISLLE
+161 VLAGLIVLLNGY
-171 SHLFLLPGMGRGAR
+171 LALLPTGRGRGAR
-185 LASRLFYAFFLSLI
+185 FGSRLLYALFFSLV
-199 AFAAIA
+199 AFGAIA

-213 AGGRISTAAAY
+213 AGGRISNA
-224 GDSPLSIPSESL
+224 
-236 AGAASDPDD
+236 
-245 CGCNRSNR
+245 CGCNGSNL
-253 SMAVSANASSD
+253 SASGTAVSLD
-264 PGCCTD
+264 PGSSQD
-270 LQEDI
+270 LREEI
-275 ITPEDVRTFPQG
+275 IAPEDVRTFPQE
-287 ESILFQARSCQKEPC
+287 ESILFQAKACENEPC

-314 AGNQSFSSGEMTTG
+314 DSNQSFSRRGMTAG
-328 WHAVTLAVTDG
+328 WHSVTLTVTDG
-339 SGRTSRDSIE
+339 TGRTIRDSIE
-349 LGIAPP
+349 LGVAPP
-355 SACGDVIPR
+355 SACSDVSPL

-369 PDTPCRDIW
+369 VDTPCRDIW

-393 GLDYIVLDAV
+393 DLDYIVLDAV
-403 RCCNGSDST
+403 RCCNGTAS

-417 WARDH
+417 WARAH
-422 AQGDNKKCR
+422 ADGDNKRCR

-462 TRTSWPSLAGTCSFR
+462 TRTSWPSLAGTVSFR
-477 EGFNQNVTNL
+477 EGFNQNVANL
-487 SCRPED
+487 SCRQEE
-493 WGVDAWRS
+493 WGVSAWRS

-534 ALATALR
+534 ALTTALR
-541 KAGYSSSEVMV
+541 KAGYNKSEAMV

-573 VKLPGEDGYHIVDTT
+573 VKLPGEEGYHIVDTT

-618 FDWWIGY
+618 FDWWVGY
-625 CSKISPRGLN
+625 CSKISPYGFN
-635 DLGSI
+635 DLGSV
-640 KAPAKTE
+640 KAPASAE

>member
-1 MISAVRANSPLLA
+1 MHSTSQVRSPLLA
-14 LPGILGSI
+14 IPGVLASI
-22 FSLAIGLLAL
+22 FSLAIGLVAL

-38 FGRQAEYGYT
+38 FGRQAEYGSL
-48 ISPGAGGIL
+48 ISAGAGGIL
-57 FIHLALAGAAGM
+57 FIHLAIAGMVGM
-69 AIYLGG
+69 AIYLEQE
-75 RKGARWLQILL
+75 KGARWLQISIALVGL
-86 AVTCLFSL
+86 PSL
-94 LLFAHFREW
+94 IIFAYFREW
-103 AGCLFLIIIAAAV
+103 LGGIFLIAIAAAV
-116 YYSCRRARSS
+116 YYSSQRMSS
-126 PLLLFSGLIGFM
+126 APLLLFSGLVGFL

-161 VLAGLISLLE
+161 VLAGLIVLLNGY
-171 SHLFLLPGMGRGAR
+171 LALLPTGRGRGAR
-185 LASRLFYAFFLSLI
+185 FGSRLLYALFFSLV
-199 AFAAIA
+199 AFGAIA

-213 AGGRISTAAAY
+213 AGGRISNA
-224 GDSPLSIPSESL
+224 
-236 AGAASDPDD
+236 
-245 CGCNRSNR
+245 CGCNGSNL
-253 SMAVSANASSD
+253 SASGTAVSLD
-264 PGCCTD
+264 PGSSQD
-270 LQEDI
+270 LREEI
-275 ITPEDVRTFPQG
+275 IAPEDVRTFPQG
-287 ESILFQARSCQKEPC
+287 ESILFQAKACENEPC

-314 AGNQSFSSGEMTTG
+314 DSNQSFSRRGMTAG
-328 WHAVTLAVTDG
+328 WHSVTLTVTDG
-339 SGRTSRDSIE
+339 TGRTIRDSIE
-349 LGIAPP
+349 LGVAPP
-355 SACGDVIPR
+355 SACSDVSPL

-369 PDTPCRDIW
+369 VDTPCRDIW

-393 GLDYIVLDAV
+393 DLDYIVLDAV
-403 RCCNGSDST
+403 RCCNGTAS

-417 WARDH
+417 WARAH
-422 AQGDNKKCR
+422 ADGDNKRCR

-462 TRTSWPSLAGTCSFR
+462 TRTSWPSLAGTVSFR
-477 EGFNQNVTNL
+477 EGFNQNVANL
-487 SCRPED
+487 SCRQEE
-493 WGVDAWRS
+493 WGVSAWRS

-534 ALATALR
+534 ALTTALR
-541 KAGYSSSEVMV
+541 KAGYNKSEAMV

-573 VKLPGEDGYHIVDTT
+573 VKLPGEEGYHIVDTT

-618 FDWWIGY
+618 FDWWVGY
-625 CSKISPRGLN
+625 CSKISPYGFN
-635 DLGSI
+635 DLGSV
-640 KAPAKTE
+640 KAPASAE

>member
-1 MISAVRANSPLLA
+1 MHSTSQVRSPLLA
-14 LPGILGSI
+14 IPGVLASI
-22 FSLAIGLLAL
+22 FSLAIGLVAL

-38 FGRQAEYGYT
+38 FGRQAEYGYL

-57 FIHLALAGAAGM
+57 FIHLAIAGMVGM
-69 AIYLGG
+69 AIYLDQV
-75 RKGARWLQILL
+75 KGARWLQISIALVGL
-86 AVTCLFSL
+86 PSL
-94 LLFAHFREW
+94 ILFAYFREW
-103 AGCLFLIIIAAAV
+103 LGGIFLIAIAAAV
-116 YYSCRRARSS
+116 YHSSRRMSS
-126 PLLLFSGLIGFM
+126 APLFLFSGLVGFL

-161 VLAGLISLLE
+161 VLAGLIVLLNGY
-171 SHLFLLPGMGRGAR
+171 LALLPTGRGRGAR
-185 LASRLFYAFFLSLI
+185 FGSRLLYALFFSLV
-199 AFAAIA
+199 AFGAIA

-213 AGGRISTAAAY
+213 AGGRISNEY
-224 GDSPLSIPSESL
+224 
-236 AGAASDPDD
+236 
-245 CGCNRSNR
+245 GCNCSNR
-253 SMAVSANASSD
+253 SASGTTAPLD
-264 PGCCTD
+264 PGSSGD
-270 LQEDI
+270 LREEI
-275 ITPEDVRTFPQG
+275 IAPEDVRTFPQG
-287 ESILFQARSCQKEPC
+287 ESILFQAQACENEPC

-314 AGNQSFSSGEMTTG
+314 DSNQSFSRRGMTAG
-328 WHAVTLAVTDG
+328 WHSVTLTVTDG
-339 SGRTSRDSIE
+339 SGCASRDSIE
-349 LGIAPP
+349 LGVAPP
-355 SACGDVIPR
+355 SACSDVSPL

-369 PDTPCRDIW
+369 VDTPCQGTW
-378 PNGTESCQEIEVCHP
+378 PNDTESCQQIEVCHP

-403 RCCNGSDST
+403 RCCNGTAS

-417 WARDH
+417 WARAH
-422 AQGDNKKCR
+422 ADGDNKRCR

-462 TRTSWPSLAGTCSFR
+462 TRTSWPSLAGTVSFR
-477 EGFNQNVTNL
+477 EGFNQNVANL
-487 SCRPED
+487 SCRQEE
-493 WGVDAWRS
+493 WGVSAWRS

-534 ALATALR
+534 ALTTALR
-541 KAGYSSSEVMV
+541 KAGYNKSEAMV

-573 VKLPGEDGYHIVDTT
+573 VKLPGEEGYHIVDTT

-618 FDWWIGY
+618 FDWWVGY
-625 CSKISPRGLN
+625 CSKISPYGFN
-635 DLGSI
+635 DLGNM
-640 KAPAKTE
+640 KTPPSSE

>member
-1 MISAVRANSPLLA
+1 MHSTSQVRSPLLA
-14 LPGILGSI
+14 IPGVLASI
-22 FSLAIGLLAL
+22 FSLAIGLVAL

-38 FGRQAEYGYT
+38 FGRQAEYGYL

-57 FIHLALAGAAGM
+57 FIHLAIAGMVGM
-69 AIYLGG
+69 AIYLDQV
-75 RKGARWLQILL
+75 KGARWLQISIALVGL
-86 AVTCLFSL
+86 PSL
-94 LLFAHFREW
+94 ILFAYFREW
-103 AGCLFLIIIAAAV
+103 LGGIFLIAIAAAV
-116 YYSCRRARSS
+116 YHSSRRMSS
-126 PLLLFSGLIGFM
+126 APLFLFSGLVGFL

-161 VLAGLISLLE
+161 VLAGLIVLLNGY
-171 SHLFLLPGMGRGAR
+171 LALLPTGRGRGAR
-185 LASRLFYAFFLSLI
+185 FGSRLLYALFFSLV
-199 AFAAIA
+199 AFGAIA

-213 AGGRISTAAAY
+213 AGGRISNEY
-224 GDSPLSIPSESL
+224 
-236 AGAASDPDD
+236 
-245 CGCNRSNR
+245 GCNCSNR
-253 SMAVSANASSD
+253 SASGTTAPLD
-264 PGCCTD
+264 PGSSGD
-270 LQEDI
+270 LREEI
-275 ITPEDVRTFPQG
+275 IAPEDVRTFPQG
-287 ESILFQARSCQKEPC
+287 ESILFQAKACENEPC

-314 AGNQSFSSGEMTTG
+314 DSNQSFSRRGMTAG
-328 WHAVTLAVTDG
+328 WHSVTLTVTDG
-339 SGRTSRDSIE
+339 SGCASRDSIE
-349 LGIAPP
+349 LGVAPP
-355 SACGDVIPR
+355 SACSDVSPL

-369 PDTPCRDIW
+369 VDTPCQGTW
-378 PNGTESCQEIEVCHP
+378 PNDTESCQQIEVCHP

-403 RCCNGSDST
+403 RCCNGTAS

-417 WARDH
+417 WARAH
-422 AQGDNKKCR
+422 ADGDNKRCR

-462 TRTSWPSLAGTCSFR
+462 TRTSWPSLAGTVSFR
-477 EGFNQNVTNL
+477 EGFNQNVANL
-487 SCRPED
+487 SCRQEE
-493 WGVDAWRS
+493 WGVSAWRS

-534 ALATALR
+534 ALTTALR
-541 KAGYSSSEVMV
+541 KAGYNKSEAMV

-573 VKLPGEDGYHIVDTT
+573 VKLPGEEGYHIVDTT

-618 FDWWIGY
+618 FDWWVGY
-625 CSKISPRGLN
+625 CSKISPYGFN
-635 DLGSI
+635 DLGNM
-640 KAPAKTE
+640 KTPPSSE

>member
-1 MISAVRANSPLLA
+1 MQSTSRVSSPLLA
-14 LPGILGSI
+14 IPGVLASI
-22 FSLAIGLLAL
+22 FSLAIGLVAL

-38 FGRQAEYGYT
+38 FGRQAEYGYL

-57 FIHLALAGAAGM
+57 FIHLAIAGMVGM
-69 AIYLGG
+69 AIYLDQV
-75 RKGARWLQILL
+75 KGARWLQISIALVGL
-86 AVTCLFSL
+86 PSL
-94 LLFAHFREW
+94 ILFAYFREW
-103 AGCLFLIIIAAAV
+103 LGGIFLIAIAAAV
-116 YYSCRRARSS
+116 YYSSQRMSS
-126 PLLLFSGLIGFM
+126 APLLLFSGLVGFL

-161 VLAGLISLLE
+161 VLAGLIVLLNGY
-171 SHLFLLPGMGRGAR
+171 LALLPTGRGRGAR
-185 LASRLFYAFFLSLI
+185 FGSRLLYALFFSLV
-199 AFAAIA
+199 AFGAIA

-213 AGGRISTAAAY
+213 AGGRISNA
-224 GDSPLSIPSESL
+224 
-236 AGAASDPDD
+236 
-245 CGCNRSNR
+245 CGCNGSNL
-253 SMAVSANASSD
+253 SASGTAVSLD
-264 PGCCTD
+264 PGSSQD
-270 LQEDI
+270 LREEI
-275 ITPEDVRTFPQG
+275 IAPEDVRTFPQG
-287 ESILFQARSCQKEPC
+287 ESILFQAKACENEPC

-314 AGNQSFSSGEMTTG
+314 ASNQSFSRRGMTAG
-328 WHAVTLAVTDG
+328 WHSVTLTVTDG
-339 SGRTSRDSIE
+339 SGCASRDSIE
-349 LGIAPP
+349 LGVAPP
-355 SACGDVIPR
+355 SACSDVSPL

-369 PDTPCRDIW
+369 VDTPCRDIW

-393 GLDYIVLDAV
+393 DLDYIVLDAV
-403 RCCNGSDST
+403 RCCNGTAS

-417 WARDH
+417 WARAH
-422 AQGDNKKCR
+422 ADGDNKRCR

-462 TRTSWPSLAGTCSFR
+462 TRTSWPSLAGTVSFR
-477 EGFNQNVTNL
+477 EGFNQNVANL
-487 SCRPED
+487 SCRQEE
-493 WGVDAWRS
+493 WGVSAWRS

-534 ALATALR
+534 ALTTALR
-541 KAGYSSSEVMV
+541 KAGYNKSEAMV

-573 VKLPGEDGYHIVDTT
+573 VKLPGEEGYHIVDTT

-618 FDWWIGY
+618 FDWWVGY
-625 CSKISPRGLN
+625 CSKVSPYGLN

-640 KAPAKTE
+640 KTPAKTE

>member
-1 MISAVRANSPLLA
+1 MAGGNRALLA

-22 FSLAIGLLAL
+22 FSLAIGLVAL
-32 LTSLAS
+32 LTALSS
-38 FGRQAEYGYT
+38 FGRQAEYGYL
-48 ISPGAGGIL
+48 ISPAAGGIL
-57 FIHLALAGAAGM
+57 FILLALTGMVAM
-69 AIYLGG
+69 AINLGMKRG
-75 RKGARWLQILL
+75 TGWLGILL
-86 AVTCLFSL
+86 AFSGL
-94 LLFAHFREW
+94 SSLILFANYREW
-103 AGCLFLIIIAAAV
+103 AGCLFLITIAIAV
-116 YYSCRRARSS
+116 YYSSRSKS
-126 PLLLFSGLIGFM
+126 SFSLLIFSGLIGFL

-161 VLAGLISLLE
+161 TFAGLTALLE
-171 SHLFLLPGMGRGAR
+171 GYLDHLPRLPGQGR
-185 LASRLFYAFFLSLI
+185 LAKRGTQLLYAAFCLSITL
-199 AFAAIA
+199 AAIA
-205 LLMQVPHD
+205 LLMQVPDD
-213 AGGRISTAAAY
+213 AGPGLADAAAAQTTMPAY
-224 GDSPLSIPSESL
+224 DAAIAPKDQESKEDLL
-236 AGAASDPDD
+236 A
-245 CGCNRSNR
+245 
-253 SMAVSANASSD
+253 
-264 PGCCTD
+264 
-270 LQEDI
+270 EI

-339 SGRTSRDSIE
+339 SGRTSRNSIE

-355 SACGDVIPR
+355 SACSNVYPR
-364 PRYYP
+364 PGYYP

-403 RCCNGSDST
+403 RCCNGSDSA

-417 WARDH
+417 WALAHSD
-422 AQGDNKKCR
+422 GDNKKCR

-462 TRTSWPSLAGTCSFR
+462 TRTSWPSLAGTASFR

-487 SCRPED
+487 SCRRED

-501 DTNMSENSA
+501 DTNMSRNSA
-510 VLGLFPAHA
+510 VLGLYPAHA

-541 KAGYSSSEVMV
+541 KAGYSSSEAMV

-573 VKLPGEDGYHIVDTT
+573 VKLPGEERYHIVDTT

-618 FDWWIGY
+618 FDWWVGY
-625 CSKISPRGLN
+625 CSKVSPYGLN

-640 KAPAKTE
+640 KTPAKTE

>member
-1 MISAVRANSPLLA
+1 MHSTSQVRSPLLA
-14 LPGILGSI
+14 IPGVLASI
-22 FSLAIGLLAL
+22 FSLAIGLVAL

-38 FGRQAEYGYT
+38 FGRQAEYGYL

-57 FIHLALAGAAGM
+57 FIHLAIAGMVGM
-69 AIYLGG
+69 AIYLEQE
-75 RKGARWLQILL
+75 KGARWLQISIALVGL
-86 AVTCLFSL
+86 PSL
-94 LLFAHFREW
+94 IIFAYFREW
-103 AGCLFLIIIAAAV
+103 LGGIFLIAIAAAV
-116 YYSCRRARSS
+116 YHSS
-126 PLLLFSGLIGFM
+126 QRMSSAPLFLFSGLVGFL

-161 VLAGLISLLE
+161 VLAGLIVLLNGY
-171 SHLFLLPGMGRGAR
+171 LALLPTGRGRGAR
-185 LASRLFYAFFLSLI
+185 FGSRLLYALFFSLV
-199 AFAAIA
+199 AFGAIA

-213 AGGRISTAAAY
+213 AGGRISNA
-224 GDSPLSIPSESL
+224 
-236 AGAASDPDD
+236 
-245 CGCNRSNR
+245 CGCNGSNL
-253 SMAVSANASSD
+253 SASGTAVSLD
-264 PGCCTD
+264 PGSSQD
-270 LQEDI
+270 LREEI
-275 ITPEDVRTFPQG
+275 IAPEDVRTFPQG
-287 ESILFQARSCQKEPC
+287 ESILFQARDCENEPC

-314 AGNQSFSSGEMTTG
+314 DSNQSFSRRGMTAG
-328 WHAVTLAVTDG
+328 WHSVTLTVTDG
-339 SGRTSRDSIE
+339 SGCASRDSIE
-349 LGIAPP
+349 LGVAPP
-355 SACGDVIPR
+355 SACSDVSPL

-369 PDTPCRDIW
+369 VDTPCQGTW
-378 PNGTESCQEIEVCHP
+378 PNDTESCQQIEVCHP

-403 RCCNGSDST
+403 RCCNGTAS

-417 WARDH
+417 WARAH
-422 AQGDNKKCR
+422 ADGDNKRCR

-462 TRTSWPSLAGTCSFR
+462 TRTSWPSLAGTVSFR
-477 EGFNQNVTNL
+477 EGFNQNVANL
-487 SCRPED
+487 SCRQEE
-493 WGVDAWRS
+493 WGVSAWRS

-534 ALATALR
+534 ALTTALR
-541 KAGYSSSEVMV
+541 KAGYNKSEAMV

-573 VKLPGEDGYHIVDTT
+573 VKLPGEEGYHIVDTT

-618 FDWWIGY
+618 FDWWVGY
-625 CSKISPRGLN
+625 CSKISPYGFN
-635 DLGSI
+635 DLGSV
-640 KAPAKTE
+640 KAPASAE

>member
-1 MISAVRANSPLLA
+1 MHSTSQVRSPLLA
-14 LPGILGSI
+14 IPGVLASI
-22 FSLAIGLLAL
+22 FSLAIGLVAL

-38 FGRQAEYGYT
+38 FGRQAEYGYL

-57 FIHLALAGAAGM
+57 FIHLAIAGMVGM
-69 AIYLGG
+69 AIYLDQV
-75 RKGARWLQILL
+75 KGARWLQISIALVGL
-86 AVTCLFSL
+86 PSL
-94 LLFAHFREW
+94 ILFAYFREW
-103 AGCLFLIIIAAAV
+103 LGGIFLIAIAAAV
-116 YYSCRRARSS
+116 YYSSQRMSS
-126 PLLLFSGLIGFM
+126 APLLLFSGLVGFL

-161 VLAGLISLLE
+161 VLAGLIVLLNGY
-171 SHLFLLPGMGRGAR
+171 LALLPTGRGRGAR
-185 LASRLFYAFFLSLI
+185 FGSRLLYALFFSLV
-199 AFAAIA
+199 AFGAIA

-213 AGGRISTAAAY
+213 AGGRISNA
-224 GDSPLSIPSESL
+224 
-236 AGAASDPDD
+236 
-245 CGCNRSNR
+245 CGCNGSNL
-253 SMAVSANASSD
+253 SASGTAVSLD
-264 PGCCTD
+264 PGSSQD
-270 LQEDI
+270 LREEI
-275 ITPEDVRTFPQG
+275 IAPEDVRTFPQG
-287 ESILFQARSCQKEPC
+287 ESILFQAKACENEPC

-314 AGNQSFSSGEMTTG
+314 DSNQSFSRRGMTAG
-328 WHAVTLAVTDG
+328 WHSVTLTVTDG
-339 SGRTSRDSIE
+339 SGCASRDSIE
-349 LGIAPP
+349 LGVAPP
-355 SACGDVIPR
+355 SACSDVSPL

-369 PDTPCRDIW
+369 VDTPCQGTW
-378 PNGTESCQEIEVCHP
+378 PNDTESCQQIEVCHP

-403 RCCNGSDST
+403 RCCNGTAS

-417 WARDH
+417 WARAH
-422 AQGDNKKCR
+422 ADGDNKRCR

-462 TRTSWPSLAGTCSFR
+462 TRTSWPSLAGTVSFR
-477 EGFNQNVTNL
+477 EGFNQNVANL
-487 SCRPED
+487 SCRQEE
-493 WGVDAWRS
+493 WGVSAWRS

-534 ALATALR
+534 ALTTALR
-541 KAGYSSSEVMV
+541 KAGYNKSEAMV

-573 VKLPGEDGYHIVDTT
+573 VKLPGEEGYHIVDTT

-618 FDWWIGY
+618 FDWWVGY
-625 CSKISPRGLN
+625 CSKISPYGFN
-635 DLGSI
+635 DLGNM
-640 KAPAKTE
+640 KTPPSSE

>member
-1 MISAVRANSPLLA
+1 MHSTSQVRSPLLA
-14 LPGILGSI
+14 IPGVLASI
-22 FSLAIGLLAL
+22 FSLAIGLVAL

-38 FGRQAEYGYT
+38 FGRQAEYGYL

-57 FIHLALAGAAGM
+57 FIHLAIAGMVGM
-69 AIYLGG
+69 AIYLDQV
-75 RKGARWLQILL
+75 KGARWLQISIALVGL
-86 AVTCLFSL
+86 PSL
-94 LLFAHFREW
+94 ILFAYFREW
-103 AGCLFLIIIAAAV
+103 LGGIFLIAIAAAV
-116 YYSCRRARSS
+116 YHSSRRMSS
-126 PLLLFSGLIGFM
+126 APLFLFSGLVGFL

-161 VLAGLISLLE
+161 VLAGLIVLLNGY
-171 SHLFLLPGMGRGAR
+171 LAFLPTGRGRGAR
-185 LASRLFYAFFLSLI
+185 FGSRLLYALFFSLV
-199 AFAAIA
+199 AFGAIA

-213 AGGRISTAAAY
+213 AGGRISNEY
-224 GDSPLSIPSESL
+224 
-236 AGAASDPDD
+236 
-245 CGCNRSNR
+245 GCNCSNR
-253 SMAVSANASSD
+253 SASGTTAPLD
-264 PGCCTD
+264 PGSSGD
-270 LQEDI
+270 LREEI
-275 ITPEDVRTFPQG
+275 IAPEDVRTFPQE
-287 ESILFQARSCQKEPC
+287 ESILFQAKACENEPC

-314 AGNQSFSSGEMTTG
+314 DSNQSFSRRGMTAG
-328 WHAVTLAVTDG
+328 WHSVTLTVTDG
-339 SGRTSRDSIE
+339 SGCASRDSIE
-349 LGIAPP
+349 LGVAPP
-355 SACGDVIPR
+355 SACSDVSPL

-369 PDTPCRDIW
+369 VDTPCRDIW

-393 GLDYIVLDAV
+393 DLDYIVLDAV
-403 RCCNGSDST
+403 RCCNGTAS

-417 WARDH
+417 WARAH
-422 AQGDNKKCR
+422 ADGDNKRCR
-431 GLYIIRAFGPD
+431 VLYIIRAFGPD

-462 TRTSWPSLAGTCSFR
+462 TRTSWPSLAGTVSFR
-477 EGFNQNVTNL
+477 EGFNQNVANL
-487 SCRPED
+487 SCRQEE
-493 WGVDAWRS
+493 WGVSAWRS

-534 ALATALR
+534 ALTTALR
-541 KAGYSSSEVMV
+541 KAGYNKSEAMV

-573 VKLPGEDGYHIVDTT
+573 VKLPGEEGYHIVDTT

-618 FDWWIGY
+618 FDWWVGY
-625 CSKISPRGLN
+625 CSKISPYGFN
-635 DLGSI
+635 DLGNM
-640 KAPAKTE
+640 KTPPSSE

>member
-1 MISAVRANSPLLA
+1 MQSTSQVSSPLLA
-14 LPGILGSI
+14 IPGVLASI
-22 FSLAIGLLAL
+22 FSLAIGLVAL

-38 FGRQAEYGYT
+38 FGRQAEYGYL

-57 FIHLALAGAAGM
+57 FIHLAIAGMVGM
-69 AIYLGG
+69 AIYLEQE
-75 RKGARWLQILL
+75 KGARCLQISIALVGL
-86 AVTCLFSL
+86 PSL
-94 LLFAHFREW
+94 IIFAYFREW
-103 AGCLFLIIIAAAV
+103 LGGIFLIAIAAAV
-116 YYSCRRARSS
+116 YYSSQRMSS
-126 PLLLFSGLIGFM
+126 APLLLFSGLVGFL

-161 VLAGLISLLE
+161 VLAGLIVLLNGY
-171 SHLFLLPGMGRGAR
+171 LALLPTGRGRGAR
-185 LASRLFYAFFLSLI
+185 FGSRLLYALFFSLV
-199 AFAAIA
+199 AFGAIA

-213 AGGRISTAAAY
+213 AGGRISNA
-224 GDSPLSIPSESL
+224 
-236 AGAASDPDD
+236 
-245 CGCNRSNR
+245 CGCNGSNL
-253 SMAVSANASSD
+253 SASGTAVSLD
-264 PGCCTD
+264 PGSSQD
-270 LQEDI
+270 LREEI
-275 ITPEDVRTFPQG
+275 IAPEDVRTFPQG
-287 ESILFQARSCQKEPC
+287 ESILFQAKACENEPC

-314 AGNQSFSSGEMTTG
+314 DSNQSFSRRGMTAG
-328 WHAVTLAVTDG
+328 WHSVTLTVTDG
-339 SGRTSRDSIE
+339 TGRTIRDSIE
-349 LGIAPP
+349 LGVAPP
-355 SACGDVIPR
+355 SACSDVSPL

-369 PDTPCRDIW
+369 VDTPCRDIW

-393 GLDYIVLDAV
+393 DLDYIVLDAV
-403 RCCNGSDST
+403 RCCNGTAS

-417 WARDH
+417 WARAH
-422 AQGDNKKCR
+422 ADGDNKRCR

-462 TRTSWPSLAGTCSFR
+462 TRTSWPSLAGTVSFR
-477 EGFNQNVTNL
+477 EGFNQNVANL
-487 SCRPED
+487 SCRQEE
-493 WGVDAWRS
+493 WGVSAWRS

-541 KAGYSSSEVMV
+541 KAGYSKSEAMV

-573 VKLPGEDGYHIVDTT
+573 VKLPGEEGYHIVDTT

-618 FDWWIGY
+618 FDWWVGY
-625 CSKISPRGLN
+625 CSKISSYGFN
-635 DLGSI
+635 DLGSV
-640 KAPAKTE
+640 KAPASAE

>member
-1 MISAVRANSPLLA
+1 MPSTSQGNSPLLA
-14 LPGILGSI
+14 LPGILASI

-69 AIYLGG
+69 AIYLGS

-86 AVTCLFSL
+86 AMTSLFSL
-94 LLFAHFREW
+94 LLFVHFREW

-116 YYSCRRARSS
+116 YYSYRRNSS
-126 PLLLFSGLIGFM
+126 APLLLFSGLIGFL

-151 KAWAIPGVLF
+151 KTWAIPGVLF
-161 VLAGLISLLE
+161 VLAGLIALLE
-171 SHLFLLPGMGRGAR
+171 SHLSLLPGMSRGASSGR
-185 LASRLFYAFFLSLI
+185 RILYTVFFALI
-199 AFAAIA
+199 TIGAIA

-213 AGGRISTAAAY
+213 AGPGLARAVGSPAALSLSNSSSDNADIPRMDQSCRGALLWGRI
-224 GDSPLSIPSESL
+224 
-236 AGAASDPDD
+236 AS
-245 CGCNRSNR
+245 
-253 SMAVSANASSD
+253 
-264 PGCCTD
+264 
-270 LQEDI
+270 
-275 ITPEDVRTFPQG
+275 PEDVRTFPQG
-287 ESILFQARSCQKEPC
+287 ESILFQARACEKEPC

-314 AGNQSFSSGEMTTG
+314 SSNQSFSSNDLTVG
-328 WHAVTLAVTDG
+328 WHTITLTVTDR
-339 SGRTSRDSIE
+339 SGRTIRDSIE
-349 LGIAPP
+349 LGVAPP
-355 SACGDVIPR
+355 SACSDLFPR

-369 PDTPCRDIW
+369 VDTSCRDIW
-378 PNGTESCQEIEVCHP
+378 PNGTKPCQQIEVCHP

-403 RCCNGSDST
+403 RCCNGTASN
-412 SPACA
+412 PACA

-422 AQGDNKKCR
+422 AEGDNKKCR

-442 AVYMQGYA
+442 GVYMQGYA

-462 TRTSWPSLAGTCSFR
+462 TRTTWPSLAGTVSFR
-477 EGFNQNVTNL
+477 EGFNQNVSNL
-487 SCRPED
+487 SCRPEE
-493 WGVDAWRS
+493 WGVSAWRS

-541 KAGYSSSEVMV
+541 KAGYSSSEAMV

-573 VKLPGEDGYHIVDTT
+573 VKLPGEERYHIVDTT

-618 FDWWIGY
+618 FDWWVGY
-625 CSKISPRGLN
+625 CSKISPYGFN

-640 KAPAKTE
+640 KTPAKTE

>member
-1 MISAVRANSPLLA
+1 MHSTSQVRSPLLA
-14 LPGILGSI
+14 IPGVLASI
-22 FSLAIGLLAL
+22 FSLAIGLVAL

-38 FGRQAEYGYT
+38 FGRQAEYGYL

-57 FIHLALAGAAGM
+57 FIHLAIAGMVGM
-69 AIYLGG
+69 AIYLDQV
-75 RKGARWLQILL
+75 KGARWLQISIALVGL
-86 AVTCLFSL
+86 PSL
-94 LLFAHFREW
+94 ILFAYFREW
-103 AGCLFLIIIAAAV
+103 LGGIFLIAIAAAV
-116 YYSCRRARSS
+116 YYSSQRMSS
-126 PLLLFSGLIGFM
+126 APLLLFSGLVGFL

-161 VLAGLISLLE
+161 VLAGLIVLLNGY
-171 SHLFLLPGMGRGAR
+171 LALLPTGRGRGAR
-185 LASRLFYAFFLSLI
+185 FGSRLLYALFFSLV
-199 AFAAIA
+199 AFGAIA

-213 AGGRISTAAAY
+213 AGGRISNEY
-224 GDSPLSIPSESL
+224 
-236 AGAASDPDD
+236 
-245 CGCNRSNR
+245 GCNCSNR
-253 SMAVSANASSD
+253 SASGTTAPLD
-264 PGCCTD
+264 PGSSGD
-270 LQEDI
+270 LREEI
-275 ITPEDVRTFPQG
+275 IAPEDVRTFPQG
-287 ESILFQARSCQKEPC
+287 ESILFQARDCENEPC

-314 AGNQSFSSGEMTTG
+314 DSNQSFSRRGMTAG
-328 WHAVTLAVTDG
+328 WHSVTLTVTDG
-339 SGRTSRDSIE
+339 SGCASRDSIE
-349 LGIAPP
+349 LGVAPP
-355 SACGDVIPR
+355 SACSDVSPL

-369 PDTPCRDIW
+369 VDTPCQGTW
-378 PNGTESCQEIEVCHP
+378 PNDTESCQQIEVCHP

-403 RCCNGSDST
+403 RCCNGTAS

-417 WARDH
+417 WARAH
-422 AQGDNKKCR
+422 ADGDNKRCR

-462 TRTSWPSLAGTCSFR
+462 TRTSWPSLAGTVSFR
-477 EGFNQNVTNL
+477 EGFNQNVANL
-487 SCRPED
+487 SCRQEE
-493 WGVDAWRS
+493 WGVSAWRS

-534 ALATALR
+534 ALTTALR
-541 KAGYSSSEVMV
+541 KAGYNKSEAMV

-573 VKLPGEDGYHIVDTT
+573 VKLPGEEGYHIVDTT

-618 FDWWIGY
+618 FDWWVGY
-625 CSKISPRGLN
+625 CSKISPYGFN
-635 DLGSI
+635 DLGSV
-640 KAPAKTE
+640 KAPASAE

>member
-1 MISAVRANSPLLA
+1 MQSTSQVSSPLLA
-14 LPGILGSI
+14 IPGVLASI
-22 FSLAIGLLAL
+22 FSLAIGLVAL

-38 FGRQAEYGYT
+38 FGRQAEYGSL
-48 ISPGAGGIL
+48 ISAGAGGIL
-57 FIHLALAGAAGM
+57 FIHLAIAGMVGM
-69 AIYLGG
+69 AIYLEQE
-75 RKGARWLQILL
+75 KGARCLQISIALVGL
-86 AVTCLFSL
+86 PSL
-94 LLFAHFREW
+94 IIFAYFREW
-103 AGCLFLIIIAAAV
+103 LGGIFLIAIAAAV
-116 YYSCRRARSS
+116 YYSSQRMSS
-126 PLLLFSGLIGFM
+126 APLLLFSGLVGFL

-161 VLAGLISLLE
+161 VLAGLIVLLNGY
-171 SHLFLLPGMGRGAR
+171 LALLPTGRGRGAR
-185 LASRLFYAFFLSLI
+185 FGSRLLYALFFSLV
-199 AFAAIA
+199 AFGAIA

-213 AGGRISTAAAY
+213 AGGRISNA
-224 GDSPLSIPSESL
+224 
-236 AGAASDPDD
+236 
-245 CGCNRSNR
+245 CGCNGSNL
-253 SMAVSANASSD
+253 SASGTAVSLD
-264 PGCCTD
+264 PGSSQD
-270 LQEDI
+270 LREEI
-275 ITPEDVRTFPQG
+275 IAPEDVRTFPQG
-287 ESILFQARSCQKEPC
+287 ESILFQAKACENEPC

-314 AGNQSFSSGEMTTG
+314 DSNQSFSRRGMTAG
-328 WHAVTLAVTDG
+328 WHSVTLTVTDG
-339 SGRTSRDSIE
+339 TGRTIRDSIE
-349 LGIAPP
+349 LGVAPP
-355 SACGDVIPR
+355 SACSDVSPL

-369 PDTPCRDIW
+369 VDTPCRDIW

-393 GLDYIVLDAV
+393 DLDYIVLDAV
-403 RCCNGSDST
+403 RCCNGTAS

-417 WARDH
+417 WARAH
-422 AQGDNKKCR
+422 ADGDNKRCR

-462 TRTSWPSLAGTCSFR
+462 TRTSWPSLAGTVSFR
-477 EGFNQNVTNL
+477 EGFNQNVANL
-487 SCRPED
+487 SCRQEE
-493 WGVDAWRS
+493 WGVSAWRS

-534 ALATALR
+534 ALTTALR
-541 KAGYSSSEVMV
+541 KAGYNKSEAMV

-573 VKLPGEDGYHIVDTT
+573 VKLPGEEGYHIVDTT

-618 FDWWIGY
+618 FDWWVGY
-625 CSKISPRGLN
+625 CSKISPYGFN
-635 DLGSI
+635 DLGSV
-640 KAPAKTE
+640 KAPASAE

>member
-1 MISAVRANSPLLA
+1 MQSTSRVSSPLLA
-14 LPGILGSI
+14 IPGVLASI
-22 FSLAIGLLAL
+22 FSLAIGLVAL

-38 FGRQAEYGYT
+38 FGRQAEYGYL

-57 FIHLALAGAAGM
+57 FIHLAIAGMVGM
-69 AIYLGG
+69 AIYLDQK
-75 RKGARWLQILL
+75 KGARWLQISIALVGL
-86 AVTCLFSL
+86 PSL
-94 LLFAHFREW
+94 ILFAYFREW
-103 AGCLFLIIIAAAV
+103 LGGIFLIAIAAAV
-116 YYSCRRARSS
+116 YHSSRRMSS
-126 PLLLFSGLIGFM
+126 APLLLFSCLVGFL

-161 VLAGLISLLE
+161 VLAGLIVLLNGY
-171 SHLFLLPGMGRGAR
+171 LALLPTGRGRGAR
-185 LASRLFYAFFLSLI
+185 FGSRLLYALFFSLV
-199 AFAAIA
+199 AFGAIA

-213 AGGRISTAAAY
+213 AGGRISNA
-224 GDSPLSIPSESL
+224 
-236 AGAASDPDD
+236 
-245 CGCNRSNR
+245 CGCNGSNL
-253 SMAVSANASSD
+253 SASGTAVSLD
-264 PGCCTD
+264 PGSSQD
-270 LQEDI
+270 LREEI
-275 ITPEDVRTFPQG
+275 IAPEDVRTFPQG
-287 ESILFQARSCQKEPC
+287 ESILFQAKACENEPC

-314 AGNQSFSSGEMTTG
+314 ASNQSFSRRGMTAG
-328 WHAVTLAVTDG
+328 WHSVTLTVTDG
-339 SGRTSRDSIE
+339 SGCASRDSIE
-349 LGIAPP
+349 LGVAPP
-355 SACGDVIPR
+355 SACSDVSPL

-369 PDTPCRDIW
+369 VDTPCRDIW

-393 GLDYIVLDAV
+393 DLDYIVLDAV
-403 RCCNGSDST
+403 RCCNGTAS

-417 WARDH
+417 WARAH
-422 AQGDNKKCR
+422 ADGDNKRCR

-462 TRTSWPSLAGTCSFR
+462 TRTSWPSLAGTVSFR
-477 EGFNQNVTNL
+477 EGFNRNVANL
-487 SCRPED
+487 SCRPEE
-493 WGVDAWRS
+493 WGVSAWRS

-534 ALATALR
+534 ALTTALR
-541 KAGYSSSEVMV
+541 KAGYNKSEAMV

-573 VKLPGEDGYHIVDTT
+573 VKLPGEEGYHIVDTT

-618 FDWWIGY
+618 FDWWVGY
-625 CSKISPRGLN
+625 CSKISPYGFN
-635 DLGSI
+635 DLGSV
-640 KAPAKTE
+640 KAPASAE

>member
-1 MISAVRANSPLLA
+1 MQSTSQVSSPLLA
-14 LPGILGSI
+14 IPGVLASI
-22 FSLAIGLLAL
+22 FSLAIGLVAL

-38 FGRQAEYGYT
+38 FGRQAEYGYL

-57 FIHLALAGAAGM
+57 FIHLAIAGMVGM
-69 AIYLGG
+69 AIYLEQE
-75 RKGARWLQILL
+75 KGARCLQISIALVGL
-86 AVTCLFSL
+86 PSL
-94 LLFAHFREW
+94 IIFAYFREW
-103 AGCLFLIIIAAAV
+103 LGGIFLIAIAAAV
-116 YYSCRRARSS
+116 YYSSQRMSS
-126 PLLLFSGLIGFM
+126 APLLLFSGLVGFL

-161 VLAGLISLLE
+161 VLAGLIVLLNGY
-171 SHLFLLPGMGRGAR
+171 LALLPTGRGRGAR
-185 LASRLFYAFFLSLI
+185 FGSRLLYALFFSLV
-199 AFAAIA
+199 AFGAIA

-213 AGGRISTAAAY
+213 AGGRISNA
-224 GDSPLSIPSESL
+224 
-236 AGAASDPDD
+236 
-245 CGCNRSNR
+245 CGCNGSNL
-253 SMAVSANASSD
+253 SASGTAVSLD
-264 PGCCTD
+264 PGSSQD
-270 LQEDI
+270 LREEI
-275 ITPEDVRTFPQG
+275 IAPEDVRTFPQE
-287 ESILFQARSCQKEPC
+287 ESILFQAKACENEPC

-314 AGNQSFSSGEMTTG
+314 DSNQSFSRRGMTAG
-328 WHAVTLAVTDG
+328 WHSVTLTVTDG
-339 SGRTSRDSIE
+339 TGRTIRDSIE
-349 LGIAPP
+349 LGVAPP
-355 SACGDVIPR
+355 SACSDVSPL

-369 PDTPCRDIW
+369 VDTPCRDIW

-393 GLDYIVLDAV
+393 DLDYIVLDAV
-403 RCCNGSDST
+403 RCCNGTAS

-417 WARDH
+417 WARAH
-422 AQGDNKKCR
+422 ADGDNKRCR

-462 TRTSWPSLAGTCSFR
+462 TRTSWPSLAGTVSFR
-477 EGFNQNVTNL
+477 EGFNQNVANL
-487 SCRPED
+487 SCRQEE
-493 WGVDAWRS
+493 WGVSAWRS

-541 KAGYSSSEVMV
+541 KAGYSKSEAMV

-573 VKLPGEDGYHIVDTT
+573 VKLPGEEGYHIVDTT

-618 FDWWIGY
+618 FDWWVGY
-625 CSKISPRGLN
+625 CSKISPYGFN
-635 DLGSI
+635 DLGSV
-640 KAPAKTE
+640 KAPASAE

>member
-1 MISAVRANSPLLA
+1 MQSTSQVSSPLLA
-14 LPGILGSI
+14 IPGVLASI
-22 FSLAIGLLAL
+22 FSLAIGLVAL

-38 FGRQAEYGYT
+38 FGRQAEYGYL

-57 FIHLALAGAAGM
+57 FIHLAIAGMVGM
-69 AIYLGG
+69 AIYLEQE
-75 RKGARWLQILL
+75 KGARWLQISIALVGL
-86 AVTCLFSL
+86 PSL
-94 LLFAHFREW
+94 IIFAYFREW
-103 AGCLFLIIIAAAV
+103 LGGIFLIAIAAAV
-116 YYSCRRARSS
+116 YHSSRRMSS
-126 PLLLFSGLIGFM
+126 APLLLFSGLVGFL

-161 VLAGLISLLE
+161 VLAGLIVLLNGY
-171 SHLFLLPGMGRGAR
+171 LALLPTGRGRGAR
-185 LASRLFYAFFLSLI
+185 FGSRLLYALFFSLV
-199 AFAAIA
+199 AFGAIA

-213 AGGRISTAAAY
+213 AGGRISNA
-224 GDSPLSIPSESL
+224 
-236 AGAASDPDD
+236 
-245 CGCNRSNR
+245 CGCNGSNL
-253 SMAVSANASSD
+253 SASGTAVSLD
-264 PGCCTD
+264 PGSSQD
-270 LQEDI
+270 LREEI
-275 ITPEDVRTFPQG
+275 IAPEDVRTFPQG
-287 ESILFQARSCQKEPC
+287 ESILFQAKACENEPC

-314 AGNQSFSSGEMTTG
+314 ASNQSFSRRGMTAG
-328 WHAVTLAVTDG
+328 WHSVTLTVTDG
-339 SGRTSRDSIE
+339 SGCASRDSIE
-349 LGIAPP
+349 LGVAPP
-355 SACGDVIPR
+355 SACSDVSPL

-369 PDTPCRDIW
+369 VDTPCRDIW

-403 RCCNGSDST
+403 RCCNGTAS

-417 WARDH
+417 WARAH
-422 AQGDNKKCR
+422 ADGDNKRCR

-462 TRTSWPSLAGTCSFR
+462 TRTSWPSLAGTVSFR
-477 EGFNQNVTNL
+477 EGFNQNVANL
-487 SCRPED
+487 SCRQEE
-493 WGVDAWRS
+493 WGVSAWRS

-534 ALATALR
+534 ALTTALR
-541 KAGYSSSEVMV
+541 KAGYNKSEAMV

-573 VKLPGEDGYHIVDTT
+573 VKLPGEEGYHIVDTT

-618 FDWWIGY
+618 FDWWVGY
-625 CSKISPRGLN
+625 CSKISPYGFN
-635 DLGSI
+635 DLGSV
-640 KAPAKTE
+640 KAPASAE

>member
-1 MISAVRANSPLLA
+1 MHSTSQVRSPLLA
-14 LPGILGSI
+14 IPGVLASI
-22 FSLAIGLLAL
+22 FSLAIGLVAL

-38 FGRQAEYGYT
+38 FGRQAEYGYL

-57 FIHLALAGAAGM
+57 FIHLAIAGMVGM
-69 AIYLGG
+69 AIYLDQV
-75 RKGARWLQILL
+75 KGARWLQISIALVGL
-86 AVTCLFSL
+86 PSL
-94 LLFAHFREW
+94 IIFAYFREW
-103 AGCLFLIIIAAAV
+103 LGGIFLIAIAAAV
-116 YYSCRRARSS
+116 YYSSQRMSS
-126 PLLLFSGLIGFM
+126 APLLLFSGLVGFL

-161 VLAGLISLLE
+161 VLAGLIVLLNGY
-171 SHLFLLPGMGRGAR
+171 LALLPTGRGRGAR
-185 LASRLFYAFFLSLI
+185 FGSRLLYALFFSLV
-199 AFAAIA
+199 AFGAIA

-213 AGGRISTAAAY
+213 AGGRISNA
-224 GDSPLSIPSESL
+224 
-236 AGAASDPDD
+236 
-245 CGCNRSNR
+245 CGCNGSNL
-253 SMAVSANASSD
+253 SASGTAVSLD
-264 PGCCTD
+264 PGSSQD
-270 LQEDI
+270 LREEI
-275 ITPEDVRTFPQG
+275 IAPEDVRTFPQG
-287 ESILFQARSCQKEPC
+287 ESILFQAKACENEPC

-314 AGNQSFSSGEMTTG
+314 DSNQSFSRRGMTAG
-328 WHAVTLAVTDG
+328 WHSVTLTVTDG
-339 SGRTSRDSIE
+339 TGRTIRDSIE
-349 LGIAPP
+349 LGVAPP
-355 SACGDVIPR
+355 SACSDVSPL

-369 PDTPCRDIW
+369 VDTPCRDIW

-393 GLDYIVLDAV
+393 DLDYIVLDAV
-403 RCCNGSDST
+403 RCCNGTAS

-417 WARDH
+417 WARAH
-422 AQGDNKKCR
+422 ADGDNKRCR

-462 TRTSWPSLAGTCSFR
+462 TRTSWPSLAGTVSFR
-477 EGFNQNVTNL
+477 EGFNQNVANL
-487 SCRPED
+487 SCRQEE
-493 WGVDAWRS
+493 WGVSAWRS

-541 KAGYSSSEVMV
+541 KAGYNKSEAMV

-573 VKLPGEDGYHIVDTT
+573 VKLPGEEGYHIVDTT

-618 FDWWIGY
+618 FDWWVGY
-625 CSKISPRGLN
+625 CSKISPYGFN
-635 DLGSI
+635 DLGSV
-640 KAPAKTE
+640 KAPASAE

>member
-1 MISAVRANSPLLA
+1 MQSTSQVSSPLLA
-14 LPGILGSI
+14 IPGVLASI
-22 FSLAIGLLAL
+22 FSLAIGLVAL

-38 FGRQAEYGYT
+38 FGRQAEYGYL

-57 FIHLALAGAAGM
+57 FIHLAIAGMVGM
-69 AIYLGG
+69 AIYLEQE
-75 RKGARWLQILL
+75 KGARCLQISIALVGL
-86 AVTCLFSL
+86 PSL
-94 LLFAHFREW
+94 IIFAYFREW
-103 AGCLFLIIIAAAV
+103 LGGIFLIAIAAAV
-116 YYSCRRARSS
+116 YYSSRRMSS
-126 PLLLFSGLIGFM
+126 APLFLFSGLVGFL

-161 VLAGLISLLE
+161 VLAGLIVLLNGY
-171 SHLFLLPGMGRGAR
+171 LALLPTGRGRGAR
-185 LASRLFYAFFLSLI
+185 FGSRLLYALFFSLV
-199 AFAAIA
+199 AFGAIA

-213 AGGRISTAAAY
+213 AGGRISNA
-224 GDSPLSIPSESL
+224 
-236 AGAASDPDD
+236 
-245 CGCNRSNR
+245 CGCNGSNL
-253 SMAVSANASSD
+253 SASGTAVSLD
-264 PGCCTD
+264 PGSSQD
-270 LQEDI
+270 LREEI
-275 ITPEDVRTFPQG
+275 IAPEDVRTFPQE
-287 ESILFQARSCQKEPC
+287 ESILFQAKACENEPC

-314 AGNQSFSSGEMTTG
+314 DSNQSFSRRGMTAG
-328 WHAVTLAVTDG
+328 WHSVTLTVTDG
-339 SGRTSRDSIE
+339 TGRTIRDSIE
-349 LGIAPP
+349 LGVAPP
-355 SACGDVIPR
+355 SACSDVSPL

-369 PDTPCRDIW
+369 VDTPCRDIW

-393 GLDYIVLDAV
+393 DLDYIVLDAV
-403 RCCNGSDST
+403 RCCNGTAS

-417 WARDH
+417 WARAH
-422 AQGDNKKCR
+422 ADGDNKRCR

-462 TRTSWPSLAGTCSFR
+462 TRTSWPSLAGTVSFR
-477 EGFNQNVTNL
+477 EGFNQNVANL
-487 SCRPED
+487 SCRQEE
-493 WGVDAWRS
+493 WGVSAWRS

-534 ALATALR
+534 ALTTALR
-541 KAGYSSSEVMV
+541 KAGYNKSEAMV

-573 VKLPGEDGYHIVDTT
+573 VKLPGEEGYHIVDTT

-618 FDWWIGY
+618 FDWWVGY
-625 CSKISPRGLN
+625 CSKISPYGFN
-635 DLGSI
+635 DLGSV
-640 KAPAKTE
+640 KAPASAE

>member
-1 MISAVRANSPLLA
+1 MQSTSRVSSPLLA
-14 LPGILGSI
+14 IPGVLASI
-22 FSLAIGLLAL
+22 FSLAIGLVAL

-38 FGRQAEYGYT
+38 FGRQAEYGYL

-57 FIHLALAGAAGM
+57 FIHLAIAGMVGM
-69 AIYLGG
+69 AIYLDQV
-75 RKGARWLQILL
+75 KGARWLQISIALVGL
-86 AVTCLFSL
+86 PSL
-94 LLFAHFREW
+94 ILFAYFREW
-103 AGCLFLIIIAAAV
+103 LGGIFLIAIAAAV
-116 YYSCRRARSS
+116 YHSSRRMSS
-126 PLLLFSGLIGFM
+126 APLFLFSGLVGFL

-161 VLAGLISLLE
+161 VLAGLIVLLNGY
-171 SHLFLLPGMGRGAR
+171 LALLPTGRGRGAR
-185 LASRLFYAFFLSLI
+185 FGSRLLYALFFSLV
-199 AFAAIA
+199 AFGAIA

-213 AGGRISTAAAY
+213 AGGRISNA
-224 GDSPLSIPSESL
+224 
-236 AGAASDPDD
+236 
-245 CGCNRSNR
+245 CGCNGSNL
-253 SMAVSANASSD
+253 SASGTAVSLD
-264 PGCCTD
+264 PGSSQD
-270 LQEDI
+270 LREEI
-275 ITPEDVRTFPQG
+275 IAPEDVRTFPQG
-287 ESILFQARSCQKEPC
+287 ESILFQAKACENEPC

-314 AGNQSFSSGEMTTG
+314 DSNQSFSRRGMTAG
-328 WHAVTLAVTDG
+328 WHSVTLTVTDG
-339 SGRTSRDSIE
+339 SGCASRDSIE
-349 LGIAPP
+349 LGVAPP
-355 SACGDVIPR
+355 SACSDVSPL

-369 PDTPCRDIW
+369 VDTPCRDIW

-393 GLDYIVLDAV
+393 DLDYIVLDAV
-403 RCCNGSDST
+403 RCCNGTAS

-417 WARDH
+417 WARAH
-422 AQGDNKKCR
+422 ADGDNKRCR

-462 TRTSWPSLAGTCSFR
+462 TRTSWPSLAGTVSFR
-477 EGFNQNVTNL
+477 EGFNQNVANL
-487 SCRPED
+487 SCRQEE
-493 WGVDAWRS
+493 WGVSAWRS

-534 ALATALR
+534 ALTTALR
-541 KAGYSSSEVMV
+541 KAGYNKSEAMV

-573 VKLPGEDGYHIVDTT
+573 VKLPGEEGYHIVDTT

-618 FDWWIGY
+618 FDWWVGY
-625 CSKISPRGLN
+625 CSKISPYGFN
-635 DLGSI
+635 DLGSV
-640 KAPAKTE
+640 KAPASAE

>member
-1 MISAVRANSPLLA
+1 MQSTSQVSSPLLA
-14 LPGILGSI
+14 IPGVLASI
-22 FSLAIGLLAL
+22 FSLAIGLVAL

-38 FGRQAEYGYT
+38 FGRQAEYGYL

-57 FIHLALAGAAGM
+57 FIHLAIAGMVGM
-69 AIYLGG
+69 AIYLEQE
-75 RKGARWLQILL
+75 KGARCLQISIALVGL
-86 AVTCLFSL
+86 PSL
-94 LLFAHFREW
+94 IIFAYFREW
-103 AGCLFLIIIAAAV
+103 LGGIFLIAIAAAV
-116 YYSCRRARSS
+116 YHSSRRMSS
-126 PLLLFSGLIGFM
+126 APLFLFSGLVGFL

-161 VLAGLISLLE
+161 VLAGLIVLLNGY
-171 SHLFLLPGMGRGAR
+171 LALLPTGRGRGAR
-185 LASRLFYAFFLSLI
+185 FGSRLLYALFFSLV
-199 AFAAIA
+199 AFGAIA

-213 AGGRISTAAAY
+213 AGGRISNA
-224 GDSPLSIPSESL
+224 
-236 AGAASDPDD
+236 
-245 CGCNRSNR
+245 CGCNGSNL
-253 SMAVSANASSD
+253 SASGTAVSLD
-264 PGCCTD
+264 PGSSQD
-270 LQEDI
+270 LREEI
-275 ITPEDVRTFPQG
+275 IAPEDVRTFPQE
-287 ESILFQARSCQKEPC
+287 ESILFQAKACENEPC

-314 AGNQSFSSGEMTTG
+314 DSNQSFSRRGMTAG
-328 WHAVTLAVTDG
+328 WHSVTLTVTDG
-339 SGRTSRDSIE
+339 TGRTIRDSIE
-349 LGIAPP
+349 LGVAPP
-355 SACGDVIPR
+355 SACSDVSPL

-369 PDTPCRDIW
+369 VDTPCRDIW

-393 GLDYIVLDAV
+393 DLDYIVLDAV
-403 RCCNGSDST
+403 RCCNGTAS

-417 WARDH
+417 WARAH
-422 AQGDNKKCR
+422 ADGDNKRCR

-462 TRTSWPSLAGTCSFR
+462 TRTSWPSLAGTVSFR
-477 EGFNQNVTNL
+477 EGFNQNVANL
-487 SCRPED
+487 SCRQEE
-493 WGVDAWRS
+493 WGVSAWRS

-534 ALATALR
+534 ALTTALR
-541 KAGYSSSEVMV
+541 KAGYNKSEAMV

-573 VKLPGEDGYHIVDTT
+573 VKLPGEEGYHIVDTT

-618 FDWWIGY
+618 FDWWVGY
-625 CSKISPRGLN
+625 CSKISPYGFN
-635 DLGSI
+635 DLGSV
-640 KAPAKTE
+640 KAPASAE

>member
-1 MISAVRANSPLLA
+1 MHSTSQVRSPLLA
-14 LPGILGSI
+14 IPGVLASI
-22 FSLAIGLLAL
+22 FSLAIGLVAL

-38 FGRQAEYGYT
+38 FGRQAEYGYL

-57 FIHLALAGAAGM
+57 FIHLAIAGMVGM
-69 AIYLGG
+69 AIYLEQE
-75 RKGARWLQILL
+75 KGARCLQISIALGGL
-86 AVTCLFSL
+86 PSL
-94 LLFAHFREW
+94 IIFAYFREW
-103 AGCLFLIIIAAAV
+103 LGGIFLIAIAAAV
-116 YYSCRRARSS
+116 YYSSQRMSS
-126 PLLLFSGLIGFM
+126 APLLLFSGLVGFL

-161 VLAGLISLLE
+161 VLAGLIVLLNGY
-171 SHLFLLPGMGRGAR
+171 LALLPTGRGRGAR
-185 LASRLFYAFFLSLI
+185 FGSRLLYALFFSLV
-199 AFAAIA
+199 AFGAIA

-213 AGGRISTAAAY
+213 AGGRISNA
-224 GDSPLSIPSESL
+224 
-236 AGAASDPDD
+236 
-245 CGCNRSNR
+245 CGCNGSNL
-253 SMAVSANASSD
+253 SASGTAVSLD
-264 PGCCTD
+264 PGSSQD
-270 LQEDI
+270 LREEI
-275 ITPEDVRTFPQG
+275 IAPEDVRTFPQG
-287 ESILFQARSCQKEPC
+287 ESILFQAKACENEPC

-314 AGNQSFSSGEMTTG
+314 DSNQSFSRRGMTAG
-328 WHAVTLAVTDG
+328 WHSVTLTVTDG
-339 SGRTSRDSIE
+339 SGCASRDSIE
-349 LGIAPP
+349 LGVAPP
-355 SACGDVIPR
+355 SACSDVSPL

-369 PDTPCRDIW
+369 VDTPCQGTW
-378 PNGTESCQEIEVCHP
+378 PNDTESCQQIEVCHP

-403 RCCNGSDST
+403 RCCNGTAS

-417 WARDH
+417 WARAH
-422 AQGDNKKCR
+422 ADGDNKRCR

-462 TRTSWPSLAGTCSFR
+462 TRTSWPSLAGTVSFR
-477 EGFNQNVTNL
+477 EGFNQNVANL
-487 SCRPED
+487 SCRQEE
-493 WGVDAWRS
+493 WGVSAWRS

-534 ALATALR
+534 ALTTALR
-541 KAGYSSSEVMV
+541 KAGYNKSEAMV

-573 VKLPGEDGYHIVDTT
+573 VKLPGEEGYHIVDTT

-618 FDWWIGY
+618 FDWWVGY
-625 CSKISPRGLN
+625 CSKISPYGFN
-635 DLGSI
+635 DLGNM
-640 KAPAKTE
+640 KTPPSSE